1 MDTNRQ
7 CMALKASAGSGKT
20 FALSV
25 RFLALLFKGANPS
38 EILTLTFT
46 KKATAEMKERILDY
60 LKILQKENL
69 ESKEKSHKENIL
81 KELEEKY
88 HLDPSLVQ
96 NSAQKIYQRFLN
108 AEIRISTIDAFFQS
122 ILRKFC
128 WFVGLS
134 ANFEVNEDTEAHQ
147 QQLDERFLSALN
159 SEQLEELSVFIT
171 QCLSHNSYTSNSILK
186 LLRSLRNK
194 LYLFDPN
201 KREPAFD
208 EEGFLEKPR
217 NLNKQ
222 IQSTE
227 IASDSAKKAI
237 KCDDFR
243 GFLNSSLT
251 WLKKKSEY
259 NFFKKLKNEIPTL
272 ESECEAIENDLKSYY
287 EARETALFKKFPKFI
302 QLYDKAISKI
312 QALDFDAIKD
322 KVHALLSGYEEVP
335 AEFFY
340 FRLDSKI
347 AHILIDE
354 FQDTSLNDYKILAPF
369 IDEIKAGIGQAKWHR
384 SVFFVG
390 DVKQSI
396 YAFRGGFSSLFESV
410 SKDFYH
416 DNLEF
421 NHRSSP
427 LIIHY
432 VNTIFK
438 KAYQNSSTTYLEQK
452 YPETSRNKH
461 ATDGYVKVSLVA
473 NERELLLEQISQE
486 AKNLLEHGKELLLE
500 QILQE
505 AKNLLEHGIEPKD
518 ITILCATNKDALE
531 IKNYLQENL
540 SEIRPSTE
548 SSAQLSQ
555 FVESKII
562 KNALE
567 YALAEEEYKP
577 FYKHSVLKLA
587 GYLHDDAIALFGFNP
602 KKESVAGF
610 VWKVMELFE
619 LYTECAQICLELALG
634 CEDADEFLEKLEAKK
649 IASFNSK
656 GAQIMTIHKS
666 KGMQFPYVIV
676 CERLGKPN
684 NESDKFLEEYNGTEL
699 VCLYYRMKNRE
710 VVDKDYARALEKEK
724 AAKDH
729 EEINAYY
736 VAFTRAE
743 LGLVVVA
750 KDKDQKKDKKKDKE
764 ESKNKGMHE
773 KLDLKPLE
781 EGEIAPVIASKKEPS
796 NASVLIKPHAYG
808 EQVQEIEEEPDSDY
822 EKNNDQEAINF
833 GIALHKGLEYQYAY
847 RIPKKSVLEYLNYH
861 YGFYGLDHQALEESL
876 ELFENDAEIQ
886 ALFKNL
892 ALKGE
897 VAFLSRGVV
906 SRIDVLLWDKGQNL
920 YVLDYK
926 SSQNYQQSHK
936 AQVSHYA
943 EFLQTQ
949 APHFKIQAGIIYAHK
964 RLLEKLWV

>member
-1 MDTNRQ
+1 MDTKRQ

-69 ESKEKSHKENIL
+69 EDEKEKEKSQNIL

-88 HLDPSLVQ
+88 RLDPSLVQ
-96 NSAQKIYQRFLN
+96 NRAQEIYQRFLN

-134 ANFEVNEDTEAHQ
+134 ANFEVNEDTKAHQ
-147 QQLDERFLSALN
+147 QQLNASFLSALN
-159 SEQLEELSVFIT
+159 NEQLEELSVFIA
-171 QCLSHNSYTSNSILK
+171 QCLSYDSYTSDSILER
-186 LLRSLRNK
+186 LRFLKNK

-201 KREPAFD
+201 KKDPVFN
-208 EEGFLEKPR
+208 EEGFLEKLR
-217 NLNKQ
+217 SLNQQ
-222 IQSTE
+222 IQNVET
-227 IASDSAKKAI
+227 ASNEAKKAI

-251 WLKKKSEY
+251 WLEKKSEY
-259 NFFKKLKNEIPTL
+259 RYFKKFKDEIPTL
-272 ESECEAIENDLKSYY
+272 ESECEEIENDLKCYY
-287 EARETALFKKFPKFI
+287 EARESVLFKKFPKFI
-302 QLYDKAISKI
+302 QLYDKATSKI

-322 KVHALLSGYEEVP
+322 KVHALLNGYEEMP

-396 YAFRGGFSSLFESV
+396 YGFRGSFSSLFESV
-410 SKDFYH
+410 SKGFYH
-416 DNLEF
+416 DNLPF

-427 LIIHY
+427 LIINY

-438 KAYQNSSTTYLEQK
+438 KAYQNSPTAYLEQK
-452 YPETSRNKH
+452 YPKASSNKH
-461 ATDGYVKVSLVA
+461 ARDGYVKVSLVA
-473 NERELLLEQISQE
+473 DERELLL
-486 AKNLLEHGKELLLE
+486 K

-505 AKNLLEHGIEPKD
+505 AKNLLEHRIDPKD
-518 ITILCATNKDALE
+518 ITLLCATNDDALE
-531 IKNYLQENL
+531 IKNYLQKNL
-540 SEIRPSTE
+540 SAIRPSTE
-548 SSAQLSQ
+548 SSTKLSQ

-567 YALAEEEYKP
+567 YTLAEEPYKP

-587 GYLHDDAIALFGFNP
+587 GYLHDDAIALTGFNP

-619 LYTECAQICLELALG
+619 LYTECAQICLELAVG
-634 CEDADEFLEKLEAKK
+634 CEDANEFLEKLEAKE
-649 IASFNSK
+649 IASFK
-656 GAQIMTIHKS
+656 AEGAQIMTIHKS

-676 CERLGKPN
+676 CERLGKPKLN
-684 NESDKFLEEYNGTEL
+684 NSNQFLEEYSGTEL
-699 VCLYYRMKNRE
+699 THLYYRMKNRE
-710 VVDKDYARALEKEK
+710 VVDKDYARALDKEE

-729 EEINAYY
+729 EEINVYY

-743 LGLVVVA
+743 LGLIVVA
-750 KDKDQKKDKKKDKE
+750 KDK
-764 ESKNKGMHE
+764 KGMHE
-773 KLDLKPLE
+773 KLDLAPLE
-781 EGEIAPVIASKKEPS
+781 EGEIVPVISSQKEPS
-796 NASVLIKPHAYG
+796 SASVVIKPHAYG
-808 EQVQEIEEEPDSDY
+808 EQVQEIEEEPSDY
-822 EKNNDQEAINF
+822 EKNNDQEAIHF

-861 YGFYGLDHQALEESL
+861 HGFYGLDYQALEESL
-876 ELFENDAEIQ
+876 ELFENDAKIQ

-892 ALKGE
+892 ALRGE
-897 VAFLSRGVV
+897 VAFLFEGVV

-943 EFLQTQ
+943 AFLQTQ

>member
-1 MDTNRQ
+1 MDTKRQ

-69 ESKEKSHKENIL
+69 ENEKEKEKSQNIL

-88 HLDPSLVQ
+88 RLNPSFVQ
-96 NSAQKIYQRFLN
+96 NRAQEIYQRFLN

-134 ANFEVNEDTEAHQ
+134 ANFEVNEDTKAHQ
-147 QQLDERFLSALN
+147 QQLNASFLSALN
-159 SEQLEELSVFIT
+159 NEQLEELSVFIT
-171 QCLSHNSYTSNSILK
+171 QCLSYDSYTSDSILER
-186 LLRSLRNK
+186 LRFLKNK

-201 KREPAFD
+201 KKEPVFD
-208 EEGFLEKPR
+208 EEGFLEKLR
-217 NLNKQ
+217 SLNKQ
-222 IQSTE
+222 IQSVET
-227 IASDSAKKAI
+227 ASDAAKTAI

-251 WLKKKSEY
+251 WLEKKSEY
-259 NFFKKLKNEIPTL
+259 RYFKKFKDEIPTL
-272 ESECEAIENDLKSYY
+272 ESECEEIENDLKRYY
-287 EARETALFKKFPKFI
+287 EARESALFKKFPKFI
-302 QLYDKAISKI
+302 QLYDKATSKI

-322 KVHALLSGYEEVP
+322 KVQALLNGYEEMP

-369 IDEIKAGIGQAKWHR
+369 IDEIKAGIGQAKWRR

-396 YAFRGGFSSLFESV
+396 YGFRGSFSSLFESV

-416 DNLEF
+416 DNLPF

-427 LIIHY
+427 LIINY

-438 KAYQNSSTTYLEQK
+438 KAYQNSPTAYLEQK
-452 YPETSRNKH
+452 YPKASSNNH
-461 ATDGYVKVSLVA
+461 ARDGYVKVSLVA
-473 NERELLLEQISQE
+473 DER
-486 AKNLLEHGKELLLE
+486 ELLLE

-505 AKNLLEHGIEPKD
+505 AKNLLEHRIEPKD
-518 ITILCATNKDALE
+518 ITILCTRNEDALE
-531 IKNYLQENL
+531 IKKYLQKNL
-540 SEIRPSTE
+540 SAINPSTE
-548 SSAQLSQ
+548 SSAKLSQ

-567 YALAEEEYKP
+567 YALAEEPYKP
-577 FYKHSVLKLA
+577 FYKHSVLKLT
-587 GYLHDDAIALFGFNP
+587 GYLHDDAIALAGFNP

-619 LYTECAQICLELALG
+619 LYTECAQICLELAVG
-634 CEDADEFLEKLEAKK
+634 CEDANEFLEKLEAKE
-649 IASFNSK
+649 IASFK
-656 GAQIMTIHKS
+656 AEGAQIMTIHKS

-676 CERLGKPN
+676 CERLGKPKTN
-684 NESDKFLEEYNGTEL
+684 NSNQFLEEYSGIEL
-699 VCLYYRMKNRE
+699 IRLYYRMKNRE
-710 VVDKDYARALEKEK
+710 MVDKDYARALDKEE

-729 EEINAYY
+729 EETNVYY

-743 LGLVVVA
+743 LGLIVVA
-750 KDKDQKKDKKKDKE
+750 KDK
-764 ESKNKGMHE
+764 KGMRE
-773 KLDLKPLE
+773 KLDLAPLE
-781 EGEIAPVIASKKEPS
+781 EGEIAPVISSQKEPLIK
-796 NASVLIKPHAYG
+796 SVVIKPHAYG
-808 EQVQEIEEEPDSDY
+808 EQVQEIEEEPSDY

-847 RIPKKSVLEYLNYH
+847 NIPKKSVLEYLNYH
-861 YGFYGLDHQALEESL
+861 HGFYGLDYQALEESL
-876 ELFENDAEIQ
+876 ELFENDAKIQ

-892 ALKGE
+892 ALRGE
-897 VAFLSRGVV
+897 VAFLFEGVV

-936 AQVSHYA
+936 VQVSHYA
-943 EFLQTQ
+943 AFLQTQ

>member
-1 MDTNRQ
+1 MDTKRQ

-69 ESKEKSHKENIL
+69 EDEKEKEKSQNIL

-88 HLDPSLVQ
+88 RLNPSFVQ
-96 NSAQKIYQRFLN
+96 NRAQEIYQRFLN

-128 WFVGLS
+128 WFVGLNT
-134 ANFEVNEDTEAHQ
+134 NFEVNEDTKAHQ
-147 QQLDERFLSALN
+147 QQLNESFLSALN
-159 SEQLEELSVFIT
+159 NKQLEELSVFIT
-171 QCLSHNSYTSNSILK
+171 QCLSHDNYTSDSILER
-186 LLRSLRNK
+186 LRFLKNK

-201 KREPAFD
+201 KKELAFD
-208 EEGFLEKPR
+208 EEGFLEKLR
-217 NLNKQ
+217 SLNKQ
-222 IQSTE
+222 IQSVET
-227 IASDSAKKAI
+227 ASDTAKKAI

-251 WLKKKSEY
+251 WLKKKGEY
-259 NFFKKLKNEIPTL
+259 RDFKKIKDEIPTL
-272 ESECEAIENDLKSYY
+272 ESECEEIENDLKRYY
-287 EARETALFKKFPKFI
+287 EARESALFKKFPKFI
-302 QLYDKAISKI
+302 QLYDKATSKI

-322 KVHALLSGYEEVP
+322 KVHALLNGYEEMP

-396 YAFRGGFSSLFESV
+396 YGFRGSFSSLFESV

-416 DNLEF
+416 DNLQF

-427 LIIHY
+427 LIINY

-438 KAYQNSSTTYLEQK
+438 KAYQNFPTAYLEQK
-452 YPETSRNKH
+452 YPKASSNNH
-461 ATDGYVKVSLVA
+461 ARDGYVKVSLVA
-473 NERELLLEQISQE
+473 DER
-486 AKNLLEHGKELLLE
+486 ELLLE

-505 AKNLLEHGIEPKD
+505 AKSLLEHRIEPKD
-518 ITILCATNKDALE
+518 ITILCTRNEDALE

-540 SEIRPSTE
+540 SAIRPSTE
-548 SSAQLSQ
+548 SSAKLSQ

-567 YALAEEEYKP
+567 YALAEEPYKP

-587 GYLHDDAIALFGFNP
+587 GYLHDDAIALVGFNP

-619 LYTECAQICLELALG
+619 LYTECAQICLELAVG
-634 CEDADEFLEKLEAKK
+634 CEDANEFLKKLEAKE
-649 IASFNSK
+649 IASFK
-656 GAQIMTIHKS
+656 AEGAQIMTIHKS

-676 CERLGKPN
+676 CERLGKPKTN
-684 NESDKFLEEYNGTEL
+684 NSNQFLEEYNGTEL
-699 VCLYYRMKNRE
+699 MRLYYRMKNRE
-710 VVDKDYARALEKEK
+710 VVDKDYARALDKEE

-729 EEINAYY
+729 EETNVYY

-743 LGLVVVA
+743 LGLIVVA
-750 KDKDQKKDKKKDKE
+750 KDKDQKKDKK
-764 ESKNKGMHE
+764 ESKNKGMRE
-773 KLDLKPLE
+773 KLDLAPLE
-781 EGEIAPVIASKKEPS
+781 EGEIAPVISSQKEPS
-796 NASVLIKPHAYG
+796 SASVLIKPHAYG
-808 EQVQEIEEEPDSDY
+808 EQVQEIEEEPSDY
-822 EKNNDQEAINF
+822 EKNNDQEAIHF

-861 YGFYGLDHQALEESL
+861 HGFYGLDYQALEESL
-876 ELFENDAEIQ
+876 ELFENDAKIQ

-892 ALKGE
+892 ALRGE
-897 VAFLSRGVV
+897 VAFLFEGVV
-906 SRIDVLLWDKGQNL
+906 SRIDVLLWDRGQNL

-943 EFLQTQ
+943 AFLQTQ

>member
-1 MDTNRQ
+1 MDTKRQ

-69 ESKEKSHKENIL
+69 ESGKEKSQNIL

-88 HLDPSLVQ
+88 HLDPSLVR

-108 AEIRISTIDAFFQS
+108 AEVRISTIDAFFQS

-147 QQLDERFLSALN
+147 RQLNESFLSALN
-159 SEQLEELSVFIT
+159 SEQLEELSAFIV
-171 QCLSHNSYTSNSILK
+171 QCLSYESYTSDSILER
-186 LLRSLRNK
+186 LRFLKNK

-201 KREPAFD
+201 KKEPVFD
-208 EEGFLEKPR
+208 EEGFLEKLR
-217 NLNKQ
+217 SLNNQ
-222 IQSTE
+222 IQSIET
-227 IASDSAKKAI
+227 ASDRTKTAI
-237 KCDDFR
+237 KCDSFR

-251 WLKKKSEY
+251 WLEKKSEY
-259 NFFKKLKNEIPTL
+259 QSFKKLKNEIPTL
-272 ESECEAIENDLKSYY
+272 ESECEEIENDLKRYY
-287 EARETALFKKFPKFI
+287 EAKETAIFKKFPKFI
-302 QLYDKAISKI
+302 QLYDNATSKI

-322 KVHALLSGYEEVP
+322 KVHVLLNGYEEMP

-396 YAFRGGFSSLFESV
+396 YAFRGSFSSLFESV

-421 NHRSSP
+421 NHRSAP
-427 LIIHY
+427 LIINY

-438 KAYQNSSTTYLEQK
+438 KAYQNSPTAYLEQK
-452 YPETSRNKH
+452 YPKASNNKH
-461 ATDGYVKVSLVA
+461 VTEGYVKVSLVA
-473 NERELLLEQISQE
+473 DE
-486 AKNLLEHGKELLLE
+486 KELLLN
-500 QILQE
+500 QVLQE
-505 AKNLLEHGIEPKD
+505 AKNLLDHHIDPKD

-531 IKNYLQENL
+531 IKNYLQEYL
-540 SEIRPSTE
+540 SAICPSTE
-548 SSAQLSQ
+548 SSARLSQ
-555 FVESKII
+555 LVESKII

-567 YALAEEEYKP
+567 YALAEEPYKP

-587 GYLHDDAIALFGFNP
+587 GYLHDDAIALPGFNP
-602 KKESVAGF
+602 KKESVASF
-610 VWKVMELFE
+610 VWKIMEQFK
-619 LYTECAQICLELALG
+619 LYGEPAQSCLELAVG
-634 CEDADEFLEKLEAKK
+634 CEDANDFLEKLEAKE
-649 IASFNSK
+649 IASFNPK

-684 NESDKFLEEYNGTEL
+684 SSHANQFLEEYNGAEL
-699 VCLYYRMKNRE
+699 VHLYYRMKNRE
-710 VVDKDYARALEKEK
+710 VVDKDYARALDKEE

-729 EEINAYY
+729 EEINVYY

-743 LGLVVVA
+743 LGLIVVA
-750 KDKDQKKDKKKDKE
+750 KDKKESKK
-764 ESKNKGMHE
+764 ESKNKTMRE
-773 KLDLKPLE
+773 QLDLTPLE
-781 EGEIAPVIASKKEPS
+781 EGEITPVIPPQKEPLITS
-796 NASVLIKPHAYG
+796 TLIKPHAYG

-847 RIPKKSVLEYLNYH
+847 RIPKQSVLEYLNYH
-861 YGFYGLDHQALEESL
+861 HGFYGLDYQALEESL

-886 ALFKNL
+886 TLFKNH
-892 ALKGE
+892 ALRGE
-897 VAFLSRGVV
+897 AAFLFEGVV
-906 SRIDVLLWDKGQNL
+906 SRIDVLLWDRGQNL

-943 EFLQTQ
+943 EFLKTQ

>member
-1 MDTNRQ
+1 MDTKRQ

-60 LKILQKENL
+60 LKILQQENL
-69 ESKEKSHKENIL
+69 ENEKEKSQNIL

-88 HLDPSLVQ
+88 HLDPDLVR

-134 ANFEVNEDTEAHQ
+134 ANFEVNEDTKLHQ
-147 QQLDERFLSALN
+147 QQLNEGFLSALN
-159 SEQLEELSVFIT
+159 GEQLEELSVFIA
-171 QCLSHNSYTSNSILK
+171 QCLSYDSYTSDSILER
-186 LLRSLRNK
+186 LRFLKNK

-201 KREPAFD
+201 KKEPAFD
-208 EEGFLEKPR
+208 EEGFLEKLR
-217 NLNKQ
+217 SLNQQ
-222 IQSTE
+222 IQSIET
-227 IASDSAKKAI
+227 ASNDAKKAI

-259 NFFKKLKNEIPTL
+259 RYFKKLKNEIPTL
-272 ESECEAIENDLKSYY
+272 ESECEEIENDLKRYY
-287 EARETALFKKFPKFI
+287 EAKEIALFKKFPKFI
-302 QLYDKAISKI
+302 QLYDKATSKI
-312 QALDFDAIKD
+312 QTLDFDAIKD
-322 KVHALLSGYEEVP
+322 KVHALLKGYEEVP

-340 FRLDSKI
+340 FRLDSRI

-396 YAFRGGFSSLFESV
+396 YAFRGSFSSLFESV
-410 SKDFYH
+410 AKDFYH
-416 DNLEF
+416 DNLQF
-421 NHRSSP
+421 NHRSAP
-427 LIIHY
+427 LIINY

-438 KAYQNSSTTYLEQK
+438 KAYQNSPTAYLEQK
-452 YPETSRNKH
+452 YPKTSQNKH
-461 ATDGYVKVSLVA
+461 VTDGYVKVSLVA
-473 NERELLLEQISQE
+473 DER
-486 AKNLLEHGKELLLE
+486 ELLLE

-505 AKNLLEHGIEPKD
+505 AKNLLDHRIEPKD
-518 ITILCATNKDALE
+518 ITILCATNDDALE
-531 IKNYLQENL
+531 IKNYLQQNL
-540 SEIRPSTE
+540 SAIRPSTE
-548 SSAQLSQ
+548 SSAKLSQ

-562 KNALE
+562 KNALR
-567 YALAEEEYKP
+567 YALAEEPYKP

-587 GYLHDDAIALFGFNP
+587 GYLHDDAIALPGFNP

-619 LYTECAQICLELALG
+619 LYGERAQICLELAVG
-634 CEDADEFLEKLEAKK
+634 CEDADGFLEKLEAKK
-649 IASFNSK
+649 IASFNAK
-656 GAQIMTIHKS
+656 GAQIMTIHAS

-676 CERLGKPN
+676 CERLGKPRSN
-684 NESDKFLEEYNGTEL
+684 NSNQFLEEYNGTEL
-699 VCLYYRMKNRE
+699 LRLYYRMKNRE
-710 VVDKDYARALEKEK
+710 VVDKDYARALDKEK
-724 AAKDH
+724 AAKEN
-729 EEINAYY
+729 EETNVYY

-750 KDKDQKKDKKKDKE
+750 KDKK
-764 ESKNKGMHE
+764 ESKKESENKGMRE
-773 KLDLKPLE
+773 KLDLAPLE
-781 EGEIAPVIASKKEPS
+781 EGTIAPVISPQKEPLI
-796 NASVLIKPHAYG
+796 ASAVIKPHAYG

-847 RIPKKSVLEYLNYH
+847 NIPKKSVLEYLNYH
-861 YGFYGLDHQALEESL
+861 HGFYGLDYQALEESL

-897 VAFLSRGVV
+897 AAFLFEGVV

-943 EFLQTQ
+943 AFLQTQ

>member
-1 MDTNRQ
+1 MDTKRQ

-69 ESKEKSHKENIL
+69 EDEKEKEKSQNIL

-88 HLDPSLVQ
+88 RLNPSLVQ
-96 NSAQKIYQRFLN
+96 NRAQEIYQRFLN

-134 ANFEVNEDTEAHQ
+134 ANFEVNEDTKARQ
-147 QQLDERFLSALN
+147 QQLNASFLSALDN
-159 SEQLEELSVFIT
+159 KQLEELSVFIA
-171 QCLSHNSYTSNSILK
+171 QCLSYDSYTSDSILER
-186 LLRSLRNK
+186 LRFLKNK

-201 KREPAFD
+201 KKDLVFD
-208 EEGFLEKPR
+208 EERFLEKIR
-217 NLNKQ
+217 SLNQQ
-222 IQSTE
+222 IQNIET
-227 IASDSAKKAI
+227 ASNEAKKAI

-251 WLKKKSEY
+251 WLEKKSEY
-259 NFFKKLKNEIPTL
+259 RYFKKFKDEIPTL
-272 ESECEAIENDLKSYY
+272 ESECEEIENDLKRYY
-287 EARETALFKKFPKFI
+287 EARESALFKKFPKFI
-302 QLYDKAISKI
+302 QLYDKATSKI

-322 KVHALLSGYEEVP
+322 KVHALLNGYEEMP

-340 FRLDSKI
+340 FRLDSRI

-396 YAFRGGFSSLFESV
+396 YGFRGSFSSLFESV

-416 DNLEF
+416 DNLQF

-427 LIIHY
+427 LIINY

-438 KAYQNSSTTYLEQK
+438 KAYQNSPTAYLEQK
-452 YPETSRNKH
+452 YPKTSQNKH
-461 ATDGYVKVSLVA
+461 VTDGYVKVSLVA
-473 NERELLLEQISQE
+473 DER
-486 AKNLLEHGKELLLE
+486 GLLLE

-505 AKNLLEHGIEPKD
+505 AKNLLEHRIEPKD
-518 ITILCATNKDALE
+518 ITILCATNDDALE

-540 SEIRPSTE
+540 SAIRPSTE
-548 SSAQLSQ
+548 SSAKLSQ

-567 YALAEEEYKP
+567 YALAEEPYKP

-587 GYLHDDAIALFGFNP
+587 GYLHDDAIALAGFNP

-619 LYTECAQICLELALG
+619 LYGEPAQSCLELAVG
-634 CEDADEFLEKLEAKK
+634 CEDANDFLEKLEAKS
-649 IASFNSK
+649 IASSHSK

-684 NESDKFLEEYNGTEL
+684 SSHSNQLLEEYNGAEL
-699 VCLYYRMKNRE
+699 TRLYYRMKNRE
-710 VVDKDYARALEKEK
+710 VVDKDYARALDKEE
-724 AAKDH
+724 AAKNH
-729 EEINAYY
+729 EETNVYY

-743 LGLVVVA
+743 LGLIVVA
-750 KDKDQKKDKKKDKE
+750 KDK
-764 ESKNKGMHE
+764 KGMHE
-773 KLDLKPLE
+773 KLDLVPLE
-781 EGEIAPVIASKKEPS
+781 EGEIVPVISSQKEPLIK
-796 NASVLIKPHAYG
+796 SVVIKPHAYG
-808 EQVQEIEEEPDSDY
+808 EQVQEIEEEPSDY

-847 RIPKKSVLEYLNYH
+847 NIPKKSVLEYLNYH
-861 YGFYGLDHQALEESL
+861 HGFYGLDYQALEESL
-876 ELFENDAEIQ
+876 ELFENDAKIQ

-897 VAFLSRGVV
+897 VAFLFEGVV

-943 EFLQTQ
+943 AFLQTQ
-949 APHFKIQAGIIYAHK
+949 APHFKIQVGIIYAHK

>member
-1 MDTNRQ
+1 MDTKRQ

-60 LKILQKENL
+60 LKILQKESL
-69 ESKEKSHKENIL
+69 ESEKEKSQNIL

-88 HLDPSLVQ
+88 HLDPSLVR

-108 AEIRISTIDAFFQS
+108 AEVRISTIDAFFQS

-134 ANFEVNEDTEAHQ
+134 TNFEVNEDTEAHQ
-147 QQLDERFLSALN
+147 RQLNESFLSALN
-159 SEQLEELSVFIT
+159 SEQLEELSAFIV
-171 QCLSHNSYTSNSILK
+171 QCLSYESYTSDSILK
-186 LLRSLRNK
+186 RLRFLKNK

-201 KREPAFD
+201 KQEPAFD
-208 EEGFLEKPR
+208 EEGFLEKLR
-217 NLNKQ
+217 SLNNQ
-222 IQSTE
+222 IQSIET
-227 IASDSAKKAI
+227 ASDRAKEAI
-237 KCDDFR
+237 KCDSFR

-259 NFFKKLKNEIPTL
+259 QSFKKLKNEIPTL
-272 ESECEAIENDLKSYY
+272 ESECEEIENDLKRYY
-287 EARETALFKKFPKFI
+287 EAKETAIFKKFPKFI
-302 QLYDKAISKI
+302 QLYDKATSKI

-322 KVHALLSGYEEVP
+322 KVHVLLNGYEEMP

-369 IDEIKAGIGQAKWHR
+369 IDEIKAGIGQAKWYR

-396 YAFRGGFSSLFESV
+396 YAFRGSFSSLFESV

-421 NHRSSP
+421 NHRSAP
-427 LIIHY
+427 LIINY

-438 KAYQNSSTTYLEQK
+438 KAYQNFPTAYLEQK
-452 YPETSRNKH
+452 YPKTSQNKH
-461 ATDGYVKVSLVA
+461 ATEGYVKVSLVA
-473 NERELLLEQISQE
+473 DE
-486 AKNLLEHGKELLLE
+486 KELLLE

-505 AKNLLEHGIEPKD
+505 AQNLLDHHIDPKD

-531 IKNYLQENL
+531 IKNYLQEYL
-540 SEIRPSTE
+540 SAICPSTE
-548 SSAQLSQ
+548 SSARLSQ
-555 FVESKII
+555 LVESKII

-567 YALAEEEYKP
+567 YALAEEPYKP

-587 GYLHDDAIALFGFNP
+587 GYLHDDVIALPGFNP
-602 KKESVAGF
+602 KKESVASF

-619 LYTECAQICLELALG
+619 LYGEPAQSCLELAIG
-634 CEDADEFLEKLEAKK
+634 CEDANDFLEKLEAKE
-649 IASFNSK
+649 IASFNPK
-656 GAQIMTIHKS
+656 GTQIMTIHGS

-684 NESDKFLEEYNGTEL
+684 SSHANQLLEEYNGAEL
-699 VCLYYRMKNRE
+699 ARLYYRMKNRE
-710 VVDKDYARALEKEK
+710 VVDKDYARALDKEE

-729 EEINAYY
+729 EEINVYY

-743 LGLVVVA
+743 LGLIVVA
-750 KDKDQKKDKKKDKE
+750 KDKKESKK
-764 ESKNKGMHE
+764 ESKNKTMCE
-773 KLDLKPLE
+773 QLDLAPLE
-781 EGEIAPVIASKKEPS
+781 EGEIMPVVSPQKEPLMT
-796 NASVLIKPHAYG
+796 SVVIKPHAYG

-847 RIPKKSVLEYLNYH
+847 NIPKQSVLEYLNYH
-861 YGFYGLDHQALEESL
+861 HGFYGLDHQALEESL

-886 ALFKNL
+886 ALFKNYTL
-892 ALKGE
+892 RGE
-897 VAFLSRGVV
+897 AAFLFQGVV
-906 SRIDVLLWDKGQNL
+906 SRIDVLLWDRGQNL

-936 AQVSHYA
+936 VQVSHYA
-943 EFLQTQ
+943 EFLRTQ
-949 APHFKIQAGIIYAHK
+949 APHFKIQAGIIYTHK

>member
-1 MDTNRQ
+1 MDTKRQ

-69 ESKEKSHKENIL
+69 EDEKEKEKSQNIL

-88 HLDPSLVQ
+88 RLDPSFVQ

-134 ANFEVNEDTEAHQ
+134 ANFEVNEDTKAHQ
-147 QQLDERFLSALN
+147 QQLNESFLSALN
-159 SEQLEELSVFIT
+159 NKQLEELSVFIA
-171 QCLSHNSYTSNSILK
+171 QCLSYDSYTSDSILER
-186 LLRSLRNK
+186 LRFLKNK

-201 KREPAFD
+201 KKEPAFD
-208 EEGFLEKPR
+208 EKDFLEKLR
-217 NLNKQ
+217 SLNKQ
-222 IQSTE
+222 IQSVET
-227 IASDSAKKAI
+227 ASDKAKTAI

-251 WLKKKSEY
+251 WLEKKSEY
-259 NFFKKLKNEIPTL
+259 RFFKKIKDEIPTL
-272 ESECEAIENDLKSYY
+272 ESECEEIENDLKRYY
-287 EARETALFKKFPKFI
+287 EARENALFKKFPKFI
-302 QLYDKAISKI
+302 HLYDKAISKI

-322 KVHALLSGYEEVP
+322 KVHALLNGYEEMP

-340 FRLDSKI
+340 FRLDSRI

-396 YAFRGGFSSLFESV
+396 YGFRGSFSSLFESV

-416 DNLEF
+416 DNLQF

-427 LIIHY
+427 LIINY

-438 KAYQNSSTTYLEQK
+438 KAYQNSPTAYLEQK
-452 YPETSRNKH
+452 YPKASSNKH
-461 ATDGYVKVSLVA
+461 AKDGYVKVSLVA
-473 NERELLLEQISQE
+473 DERELLL
-486 AKNLLEHGKELLLE
+486 K

-505 AKNLLEHGIEPKD
+505 AKNLLEHRIEPKD
-518 ITILCATNKDALE
+518 ITLLCATNDDALE
-531 IKNYLQENL
+531 IKNYLQKNL
-540 SEIRPSTE
+540 SAIRPTTE
-548 SSAQLSQ
+548 SSAKLSQ

-567 YALAEEEYKP
+567 YALAEEPYKP

-587 GYLHDDAIALFGFNP
+587 GYLHDDAIALAGFNP

-619 LYTECAQICLELALG
+619 FYTECAQICLELAVG
-634 CEDADEFLEKLEAKK
+634 CEDANEFLEKLEAKE
-649 IASFNSK
+649 IASFK
-656 GAQIMTIHKS
+656 AEGAQIMTIHKS

-676 CERLGKPN
+676 CERLGKPKTN
-684 NESDKFLEEYNGTEL
+684 NSNQFLEEYSGTEL
-699 VCLYYRMKNRE
+699 TRLYYRMKNRE
-710 VVDKDYARALEKEK
+710 VVDKDYARVLDKEE

-729 EEINAYY
+729 EETNVYY

-743 LGLVVVA
+743 LGLIVVA
-750 KDKDQKKDKKKDKE
+750 KDKDQKKDKK
-764 ESKNKGMHE
+764 ESKNKGMRE
-773 KLDLKPLE
+773 KLDLAPLE
-781 EGEIAPVIASKKEPS
+781 EGTIAPVISSQKEPS
-796 NASVLIKPHAYG
+796 SASVVIKPHAYG
-808 EQVQEIEEEPDSDY
+808 EQVQEIEEESSDY

-847 RIPKKSVLEYLNYH
+847 RIPKKSILEYLDYH
-861 YGFYGLDHQALEESL
+861 HGFYGLDHQALEESL
-876 ELFENDAEIQ
+876 ELFENDAKIQ

-892 ALKGE
+892 ALRGE
-897 VAFLSRGVV
+897 VAFLFEGVV

-943 EFLQTQ
+943 AFLQTQ

>member
-1 MDTNRQ
+1 MDTKRQ

-69 ESKEKSHKENIL
+69 EDEKEKEKSQNIL

-88 HLDPSLVQ
+88 RLNPSLVQ

-134 ANFEVNEDTEAHQ
+134 ANFEVNEDTKAHQ
-147 QQLDERFLSALN
+147 QQLNEIFLSALN
-159 SEQLEELSVFIT
+159 NKQLEELSVFIT
-171 QCLSHNSYTSNSILK
+171 QCLSHDSYTSDSILER
-186 LLRSLRNK
+186 LRFLKNK

-201 KREPAFD
+201 KKEPAFD
-208 EEGFLEKPR
+208 EEGFLEKLR
-217 NLNKQ
+217 SLNQQ
-222 IQSTE
+222 IQSVET
-227 IASDSAKKAI
+227 ASNEAKKAI

-251 WLKKKSEY
+251 WLEKKSEY
-259 NFFKKLKNEIPTL
+259 RYFKKFKDEIPTL
-272 ESECEAIENDLKSYY
+272 ESECEEIENDLKRYY
-287 EARETALFKKFPKFI
+287 EARESALFKKFPKFI
-302 QLYDKAISKI
+302 QLYDKATSKI

-322 KVHALLSGYEEVP
+322 KVHALLNGYEEMP

-396 YAFRGGFSSLFESV
+396 YGFRGSFSSLFESV

-416 DNLEF
+416 DNLPF

-427 LIIHY
+427 LIINY

-438 KAYQNSSTTYLEQK
+438 KAYQNSPTAYWEQK
-452 YPETSRNKH
+452 YPKASSNNH
-461 ATDGYVKVSLVA
+461 ARDGYVKVSLVA
-473 NERELLLEQISQE
+473 DER
-486 AKNLLEHGKELLLE
+486 ELLLE

-505 AKNLLEHGIEPKD
+505 AKNLLEHRIDPKD
-518 ITILCATNKDALE
+518 ITLLCATNDDALE
-531 IKNYLQENL
+531 IKNYLQKNL
-540 SEIRPSTE
+540 SAIRPSTE
-548 SSAQLSQ
+548 SSTKLSQ

-567 YALAEEEYKP
+567 YALAEEPYKP

-587 GYLHDDAIALFGFNP
+587 GYLHDDAIALAGFNP

-619 LYTECAQICLELALG
+619 LYTECVQICLELAVG
-634 CEDADEFLEKLEAKK
+634 CEDANEFLEKLEAKE
-649 IASFNSK
+649 IASFK
-656 GAQIMTIHKS
+656 AEGAQIMTIHKS

-676 CERLGKPN
+676 CERLGKPKSN
-684 NESDKFLEEYNGTEL
+684 NSNQFLEEYSGTEL
-699 VCLYYRMKNRE
+699 LRLYYRMKNRE
-710 VVDKDYARALEKEK
+710 VVDKDYARALDKEE

-729 EEINAYY
+729 EETNVYY

-750 KDKDQKKDKKKDKE
+750 KDK
-764 ESKNKGMHE
+764 KGMHE
-773 KLDLKPLE
+773 KLDLAPLE
-781 EGEIAPVIASKKEPS
+781 EGEIVPVISSQKEPS
-796 NASVLIKPHAYG
+796 SASVVIKPHAYG
-808 EQVQEIEEEPDSDY
+808 EQVQEIEEEPSDY

-833 GIALHKGLEYQYAY
+833 GIALHKGLEYQYGY
-847 RIPKKSVLEYLNYH
+847 NIPKKSVLEYLNYH
-861 YGFYGLDHQALEESL
+861 HGFYGLDYQALEESL
-876 ELFENDAEIQ
+876 ELFENDAKIQ

-892 ALKGE
+892 ALRGE
-897 VAFLSRGVV
+897 VAFLFQGVV

-943 EFLQTQ
+943 AFLQTQ

>member
-1 MDTNRQ
+1 MDTKRQ

-69 ESKEKSHKENIL
+69 ENENENEKSQNIL

-88 HLDPSLVQ
+88 RLNPSLVR
-96 NSAQKIYQRFLN
+96 NSAPKIYQRFLN

-134 ANFEVNEDTEAHQ
+134 ANFEVNEDTKAHQ
-147 QQLDERFLSALN
+147 QQLNESFLSALN
-159 SEQLEELSVFIT
+159 GEQLEELSVFIA
-171 QCLSHNSYTSNSILK
+171 QCLSYDSYTSDSILER
-186 LLRSLRNK
+186 LRFLKNK

-201 KREPAFD
+201 KKEPAFD
-208 EEGFLEKPR
+208 EEGFLEKLR
-217 NLNKQ
+217 SLNQQ
-222 IQSTE
+222 IQSVET
-227 IASDSAKKAI
+227 ASKEAKKAI

-251 WLKKKSEY
+251 WLEKKSEY
-259 NFFKKLKNEIPTL
+259 RDFKKLKNEIPTL
-272 ESECEAIENDLKSYY
+272 ESECEEIENDLKRYY
-287 EARETALFKKFPKFI
+287 EAKEIALFKKFPKFI
-302 QLYDKAISKI
+302 QLYDKATSKI

-322 KVHALLSGYEEVP
+322 KVHALLKGYEEVP

-369 IDEIKAGIGQAKWHR
+369 IDEIKAGIGQAKWQR
-384 SVFFVG
+384 SMFFVG

-396 YAFRGGFSSLFESV
+396 YAFRGSFSSLFESV
-410 SKDFYH
+410 AKDFYH
-416 DNLEF
+416 DNLQF

-427 LIIHY
+427 LIINY

-438 KAYQNSSTTYLEQK
+438 KAYQNSSTAYLEQK
-452 YPETSRNKH
+452 YPKTSPNKH

-473 NERELLLEQISQE
+473 DER
-486 AKNLLEHGKELLLE
+486 ELLLE

-505 AKNLLEHGIEPKD
+505 AKNLLEHRIEPKD
-518 ITILCATNKDALE
+518 ITILCATNDDALE

-540 SEIRPSTE
+540 SAIHPSTE
-548 SSAQLSQ
+548 SSANLSQ

-562 KNALE
+562 KNALK
-567 YALAEEEYKP
+567 YALAEEPYKP

-587 GYLHDDAIALFGFNP
+587 GYLHDDAIALAGFDP

-619 LYTECAQICLELALG
+619 LYGECAQICLELAVG
-634 CEDADEFLEKLEAKK
+634 CEDADGFLEKLETKK
-649 IASFNSK
+649 IASFNLK

-676 CERLGKPN
+676 CERLGKPKSN
-684 NESDKFLEEYNGTEL
+684 NSNQFLEEYNGAEL
-699 VCLYYRMKNRE
+699 LRLYYRMKNRE
-710 VVDKDYARALEKEK
+710 VVDKDYARALDKEK
-724 AAKDH
+724 AAKEN
-729 EEINAYY
+729 EETNVYY

-743 LGLVVVA
+743 LGLIVVA
-750 KDKDQKKDKKKDKE
+750 KDKGQKKDQKE
-764 ESKNKGMHE
+764 SENKGMRE
-773 KLDLKPLE
+773 KLDLAPLE
-781 EGEIAPVIASKKEPS
+781 EGTIAPVISPQKEPLI
-796 NASVLIKPHAYG
+796 ASVVIKPHAYG

-847 RIPKKSVLEYLNYH
+847 NIPKKSVLEYLNYH
-861 YGFYGLDHQALEESL
+861 HGFYGLDYQALEESL
-876 ELFENDAEIQ
+876 ELFENDTEIQ

-897 VAFLSRGVV
+897 AAFLFEGVV

-943 EFLQTQ
+943 AFLQTQ

>member
-1 MDTNRQ
+1 
-7 CMALKASAGSGKT
+7 MALKASAGSGKT

-69 ESKEKSHKENIL
+69 EDEKEKEKSQNIL

-88 HLDPSLVQ
+88 RLNPSFVQ
-96 NSAQKIYQRFLN
+96 NRAQKIYQRFLN

-134 ANFEVNEDTEAHQ
+134 ANFEVNEDTKVHQ
-147 QQLDERFLSALN
+147 QQLNASFLSALDN
-159 SEQLEELSVFIT
+159 KQLEELSVFVA
-171 QCLSHNSYTSNSILK
+171 QCLSYDSYTSDSVLEWLRFLK
-186 LLRSLRNK
+186 NK

-201 KREPAFD
+201 KKDPVFN
-208 EEGFLEKPR
+208 EEGFLEKLR
-217 NLNKQ
+217 SLNQQ
-222 IQSTE
+222 IQNIET
-227 IASDSAKKAI
+227 ASNEAKKAI

-251 WLKKKSEY
+251 WLKKKGEY
-259 NFFKKLKNEIPTL
+259 RYFKKFKDEIPTL
-272 ESECEAIENDLKSYY
+272 ESECEEIENDLKRYY
-287 EARETALFKKFPKFI
+287 EARESALFKKFPKFI
-302 QLYDKAISKI
+302 QLYDKATSKI

-322 KVHALLSGYEEVP
+322 KVHALLNGYEEMP

-396 YAFRGGFSSLFESV
+396 YGFRGSFSSLFESV

-427 LIIHY
+427 LIINY

-438 KAYQNSSTTYLEQK
+438 KAYQNSPTAYLEQK
-452 YPETSRNKH
+452 YPKASSNKH
-461 ATDGYVKVSLVA
+461 ARDGYVKVSLVA
-473 NERELLLEQISQE
+473 DERELLL
-486 AKNLLEHGKELLLE
+486 K

-505 AKNLLEHGIEPKD
+505 AKNLLEHRIDPKD
-518 ITILCATNKDALE
+518 ITLLCTTNDDALE
-531 IKNYLQENL
+531 IKNYLQKNL
-540 SEIRPSTE
+540 SAIRPSTE
-548 SSAQLSQ
+548 SSAKLSQ

-567 YALAEEEYKP
+567 YALAEEPYKP

-587 GYLHDDAIALFGFNP
+587 GYLHDDAIALAGFNP

-610 VWKVMELFE
+610 VWKVMEWFE
-619 LYTECAQICLELALG
+619 LYTECAQICLELAVG
-634 CEDADEFLEKLEAKK
+634 CEDANEFLKKLEAKE
-649 IASFNSK
+649 IASFK
-656 GAQIMTIHKS
+656 AEGAQIMTIHKS

-676 CERLGKPN
+676 CERLGKPKTN
-684 NESDKFLEEYNGTEL
+684 NSNQFLEEYSGTEL
-699 VCLYYRMKNRE
+699 LRLYYRMKNRE
-710 VVDKDYARALEKEK
+710 VVDKDYARALDKEE

-729 EEINAYY
+729 EETNVYY

-743 LGLVVVA
+743 LGLIVVA
-750 KDKDQKKDKKKDKE
+750 KDKDQKKDKK
-764 ESKNKGMHE
+764 ESKNKGMCE
-773 KLDLKPLE
+773 KLDLAPLE
-781 EGEIAPVIASKKEPS
+781 EGTIAPVISSQKELSIPS
-796 NASVLIKPHAYG
+796 VVIKPHAYG
-808 EQVQEIEEEPDSDY
+808 EQVQEIEEEPSDY
-822 EKNNDQEAINF
+822 EKNNDQEAIHF

-861 YGFYGLDHQALEESL
+861 HGFYGLDYQALEESL
-876 ELFENDAEIQ
+876 ELFENDAKIQ

-892 ALKGE
+892 ALRGE
-897 VAFLSRGVV
+897 VAFLFQGVV

-943 EFLQTQ
+943 AFLQTQ

>member
-1 MDTNRQ
+1 MDTKRQ

-69 ESKEKSHKENIL
+69 ESEKEKSQNIL

-88 HLDPSLVQ
+88 RLDPSFVR
-96 NSAQKIYQRFLN
+96 NSTPKIYQRFLN

-134 ANFEVNEDTEAHQ
+134 ANFEVNEDTKVHQ
-147 QQLDERFLSALN
+147 QQLNEGFLSALN
-159 SEQLEELSVFIT
+159 GEQLEELSVFIA
-171 QCLSHNSYTSNSILK
+171 QCLSYDNYTSDSILER
-186 LLRSLRNK
+186 LRFLKNK
-194 LYLFDPN
+194 LYLFDPD
-201 KREPAFD
+201 KKELAFD
-208 EEGFLEKPR
+208 EEGFLEKLR
-217 NLNKQ
+217 SLNQQ
-222 IQSTE
+222 IQSIET
-227 IASDSAKKAI
+227 ASDKAKTAI

-251 WLKKKSEY
+251 WLEKKSEY
-259 NFFKKLKNEIPTL
+259 LHFKKLKNEIPTL
-272 ESECEAIENDLKSYY
+272 ESECEEIENDLKRYY
-287 EARETALFKKFPKFI
+287 EARETAIFKKFPKFI
-302 QLYDKAISKI
+302 QLYDNATSKI

-322 KVHALLSGYEEVP
+322 KVHALLKGYEELP

-369 IDEIKAGIGQAKWHR
+369 IDEIKAGIGQAKWQR

-396 YAFRGGFSSLFESV
+396 YAFRGSFSSLFESV
-410 SKDFYH
+410 AKDFYH
-416 DNLEF
+416 DNLRF

-427 LIIHY
+427 LIINY

-438 KAYQNSSTTYLEQK
+438 KAYQNSPTAYLDQK
-452 YPETSRNKH
+452 YPKTSQNKH

-473 NERELLLEQISQE
+473 NERELLLEQI
-486 AKNLLEHGKELLLE
+486 
-500 QILQE
+500 LQE
-505 AKNLLEHGIEPKD
+505 AKNLLEHRIEPKD

-540 SEIRPSTE
+540 SAIRPSTE
-548 SSAQLSQ
+548 SSTKLSQ

-562 KNALE
+562 KNALK
-567 YALAEEEYKP
+567 YALAEEPYKP

-587 GYLHDDAIALFGFNP
+587 GYLHDDAIALPSFNP

-619 LYTECAQICLELALG
+619 LYGECAQTCLELAVG
-634 CEDADEFLEKLEAKK
+634 CEDADGFLEKLEAKK
-649 IASFNSK
+649 IASFNLK

-676 CERLGKPN
+676 CERLGKPRSN
-684 NESDKFLEEYNGTEL
+684 NSNQFLEEYNGTEL
-699 VCLYYRMKNRE
+699 LRLYYRMKNRE
-710 VVDKDYARALEKEK
+710 VVDKDYAKALDKEK
-724 AAKDH
+724 AAKEN
-729 EEINAYY
+729 EEINVYY

-750 KDKDQKKDKKKDKE
+750 KDKGQKKDQK

-773 KLDLKPLE
+773 KLDLAPLE
-781 EGEIAPVIASKKEPS
+781 EGTIAPVISSQKEPLI
-796 NASVLIKPHAYG
+796 ASVVIKPHAYG
-808 EQVQEIEEEPDSDY
+808 EQVQEIEEEPSDY

-847 RIPKKSVLEYLNYH
+847 NIPKKSVLEYLNYH
-861 YGFYGLDHQALEESL
+861 HGFYGLDYQALEESL
-876 ELFENDAEIQ
+876 ELFENDTEIQ

-892 ALKGE
+892 TLKGE
-897 VAFLSRGVV
+897 AAFLFEGVV

-943 EFLQTQ
+943 AFLQTQ

>member
-1 MDTNRQ
+1 MDTKRQ

-69 ESKEKSHKENIL
+69 ENEKEKSQNIL

-88 HLDPSLVQ
+88 RLNPDLVR
-96 NSAQKIYQRFLN
+96 NSAPKIYQRFLN

-134 ANFEVNEDTEAHQ
+134 ANFEVNEDTKAHQ
-147 QQLDERFLSALN
+147 QQLNEGFLSALN
-159 SEQLEELSVFIT
+159 SEQLEELSVFIA
-171 QCLSHNSYTSNSILK
+171 QCLSYDNYTSDSILER
-186 LLRSLRNK
+186 LRFLKNK

-201 KREPAFD
+201 KKEPAFD
-208 EEGFLEKPR
+208 EEGFLEKLR
-217 NLNKQ
+217 SLNQQ
-222 IQSTE
+222 IQSIET
-227 IASDSAKKAI
+227 ASDRAKTAI

-259 NFFKKLKNEIPTL
+259 RDFKKLKDEIPTL
-272 ESECEAIENDLKSYY
+272 ESECEEIENDLKRYY
-287 EARETALFKKFPKFI
+287 EAKETAIFKKFPKFI
-302 QLYDKAISKI
+302 QLYDKATSKI

-322 KVHALLSGYEEVP
+322 KVHVLLNGYEEMP

-369 IDEIKAGIGQAKWHR
+369 IDEIKAGIGQAKWQR

-396 YAFRGGFSSLFESV
+396 YAFRGSFSSLFESV
-410 SKDFYH
+410 AKDFYH
-416 DNLEF
+416 DDLPF

-427 LIIHY
+427 LIINY

-438 KAYQNSSTTYLEQK
+438 KAYQNSPTAYLEQK
-452 YPETSRNKH
+452 YPKASNNKH
-461 ATDGYVKVSLVA
+461 VTDGYVKVSLVA
-473 NERELLLEQISQE
+473 DE
-486 AKNLLEHGKELLLE
+486 KELLLE

-505 AKNLLEHGIEPKD
+505 AKNLLEHRIEPKD
-518 ITILCATNKDALE
+518 ITILCATNDDALE
-531 IKNYLQENL
+531 IKNYLQQNL
-540 SEIRPSTE
+540 SDIRPSTE
-548 SSAQLSQ
+548 SSAKLSQ

-562 KNALE
+562 KNALR
-567 YALAEEEYKP
+567 YALAEEPYKP

-587 GYLHDDAIALFGFNP
+587 GYLHDDAIALAGFNP

-610 VWKVMELFE
+610 VWKVMEWFE
-619 LYTECAQICLELALG
+619 LYGECAQICLELAVG
-634 CEDADEFLEKLEAKK
+634 CEDANEFLEKLEAKE
-649 IASFNSK
+649 IASFNLK
-656 GAQIMTIHKS
+656 GVQIMTIHKS

-676 CERLGKPN
+676 CERLGKPKSN
-684 NESDKFLEEYNGTEL
+684 NSNQFLEEYNGAEL
-699 VCLYYRMKNRE
+699 LRLYYRMKNRE
-710 VVDKDYARALEKEK
+710 VVDKDYARALDKEE
-724 AAKDH
+724 AAKDY
-729 EEINAYY
+729 EETNVYY

-743 LGLVVVA
+743 LGLIVVA
-750 KDKDQKKDKKKDKE
+750 KDKDQKKDKKESKK
-764 ESKNKGMHE
+764 ESKNKKMRE
-773 KLDLKPLE
+773 KLDLAPLE
-781 EGEIAPVIASKKEPS
+781 EGEIMPVISPQKEPLI
-796 NASVLIKPHAYG
+796 ASVVIKPHAYG
-808 EQVQEIEEEPDSDY
+808 EQVQEIEEEPSDY

-847 RIPKKSVLEYLNYH
+847 NIPKKSVLEYLNYH
-861 YGFYGLDHQALEESL
+861 HGFYGLDYQALEESL
-876 ELFENDAEIQ
+876 ELFENDTEIQ

-892 ALKGE
+892 ALRGE
-897 VAFLSRGVV
+897 AAFLFEGVV

-943 EFLQTQ
+943 AFLKTQ

>member
-1 MDTNRQ
+1 MDTKRQ

-69 ESKEKSHKENIL
+69 ESESEKEKSQNIL

-88 HLDPSLVQ
+88 HLNPNLVQ
-96 NSAQKIYQRFLN
+96 NSAPKIYQRFLN

-147 QQLDERFLSALN
+147 RQLNESFLSALN
-159 SEQLEELSVFIT
+159 SEQLEELSAFIV
-171 QCLSHNSYTSNSILK
+171 QCLSYESYTSDSILEQ
-186 LLRSLRNK
+186 LRFLKNK

-201 KREPAFD
+201 KKDPVFD
-208 EEGFLEKPR
+208 EEGFLEKLR
-217 NLNKQ
+217 SLNQQ
-222 IQSTE
+222 IQSVET
-227 IASDSAKKAI
+227 ASKEAKKAI

-251 WLKKKSEY
+251 WLEKKSEY
-259 NFFKKLKNEIPTL
+259 QSFKKLKNEIPTL
-272 ESECEAIENDLKSYY
+272 ESECEEIENDLKRYY
-287 EARETALFKKFPKFI
+287 EAKETAIFKKFPKFI
-302 QLYDKAISKI
+302 QLYDNATSKI

-322 KVHALLSGYEEVP
+322 KVHVLLNGYEEMP

-396 YAFRGGFSSLFESV
+396 YAFRGSFSSLFESV

-421 NHRSSP
+421 NHRSAP
-427 LIIHY
+427 LIINY
-432 VNTIFK
+432 MNTIFK
-438 KAYQNSSTTYLEQK
+438 KAYQNSPTAYLEQK
-452 YPETSRNKH
+452 YPKTSQNKH
-461 ATDGYVKVSLVA
+461 VTEGYVKVSLVA
-473 NERELLLEQISQE
+473 DE
-486 AKNLLEHGKELLLE
+486 KELLLE

-505 AKNLLEHGIEPKD
+505 AKNLLDHRIDPKD

-531 IKNYLQENL
+531 IKNYLQERL
-540 SEIRPSTE
+540 SAIRPSTE
-548 SSAQLSQ
+548 SSARLSQ
-555 FVESKII
+555 LVESKII

-567 YALAEEEYKP
+567 YALAEEPYKP

-587 GYLHDDAIALFGFNP
+587 GYLHDDVIALPGFNP
-602 KKESVAGF
+602 KKESVASF
-610 VWKVMELFE
+610 VWKIMEQFK
-619 LYTECAQICLELALG
+619 LYGEPAQSCLELAIG
-634 CEDADEFLEKLEAKK
+634 CEDANEFLEKLEAKE
-649 IASFNSK
+649 IASFNPK
-656 GAQIMTIHKS
+656 GAQIMTIHGS

-684 NESDKFLEEYNGTEL
+684 SSHANQLLEEYNGTEL
-699 VCLYYRMKNRE
+699 ARLYYRMKNRE
-710 VVDKDYARALEKEK
+710 VVDKDYARALDKEE

-729 EEINAYY
+729 EEINVYY

-743 LGLVVVA
+743 LGLIVVA
-750 KDKDQKKDKKKDKE
+750 KDKKESKK
-764 ESKNKGMHE
+764 ESKNKKMRE
-773 KLDLKPLE
+773 QLDLAPLE
-781 EGEIAPVIASKKEPS
+781 EGEIMPVISPQKEPLIT
-796 NASVLIKPHAYG
+796 SVVIKPHAYG

-847 RIPKKSVLEYLNYH
+847 NIPKQSVLEYLNYH
-861 YGFYGLDHQALEESL
+861 YGFYGLDYQALEESL
-876 ELFENDAEIQ
+876 ELFENDAGIQ
-886 ALFKNL
+886 ALFKNH

-897 VAFLSRGVV
+897 AAFLFQGVV
-906 SRIDVLLWDKGQNL
+906 SRIDVLLWDRGQNL

-943 EFLQTQ
+943 EFLRTQ

>member
-1 MDTNRQ
+1 MDTKRQ

-60 LKILQKENL
+60 LKILQQKENL
-69 ESKEKSHKENIL
+69 EDEKEKEKSQNIL

-88 HLDPSLVQ
+88 RLDPSFVQ
-96 NSAQKIYQRFLN
+96 NRAQEIYQRFLN

-134 ANFEVNEDTEAHQ
+134 ANFEVNEDTKVHQ
-147 QQLDERFLSALN
+147 QQLNASFLSALDN
-159 SEQLEELSVFIT
+159 EQLEELSVFIA
-171 QCLSHNSYTSNSILK
+171 QCLSYDSYTSDSVLERLRFLK
-186 LLRSLRNK
+186 NK

-201 KREPAFD
+201 KKDPAFD
-208 EEGFLEKPR
+208 EEGFLEKLR
-217 NLNKQ
+217 SLNRQ
-222 IQSTE
+222 IQSVET
-227 IASDSAKKAI
+227 ASNEAKKAI

-251 WLKKKSEY
+251 WLEKKSEY
-259 NFFKKLKNEIPTL
+259 RYFKKFKDEIPTL
-272 ESECEAIENDLKSYY
+272 ESECEEIENDLKRYY
-287 EARETALFKKFPKFI
+287 EAKESALFKKFPKFI
-302 QLYDKAISKI
+302 QLYDKATSKI

-322 KVHALLSGYEEVP
+322 KVHALLNGYEEMP

-340 FRLDSKI
+340 FRLDSRI

-396 YAFRGGFSSLFESV
+396 YGFRGSFSSLFESV

-427 LIIHY
+427 LIINY

-438 KAYQNSSTTYLEQK
+438 KAYQNSPTAYLEQK
-452 YPETSRNKH
+452 YPKASSNKH
-461 ATDGYVKVSLVA
+461 ARDGYVKVSLVA
-473 NERELLLEQISQE
+473 DERELLL
-486 AKNLLEHGKELLLE
+486 K

-505 AKNLLEHGIEPKD
+505 AKNLLDHRIDPKD
-518 ITILCATNKDALE
+518 ITLLCTTNDDALE
-531 IKNYLQENL
+531 IKNYLQKNL
-540 SEIRPSTE
+540 SAIRPSTE
-548 SSAQLSQ
+548 SSTKLSQ

-567 YALAEEEYKP
+567 YALAEEPYKP

-587 GYLHDDAIALFGFNP
+587 GYLHDDAIVLAGFNP

-610 VWKVMELFE
+610 VWKVMELFG
-619 LYTECAQICLELALG
+619 LYGECAQICLELAVG
-634 CEDADEFLEKLEAKK
+634 CEDANEFLEKLEAKE
-649 IASFNSK
+649 IASFK
-656 GAQIMTIHKS
+656 AEGAQIMTIHKS

-676 CERLGKPN
+676 CERLGKPKTN
-684 NESDKFLEEYNGTEL
+684 NSNQFLEEYSGTEL
-699 VCLYYRMKNRE
+699 IRLYYRMKNRE
-710 VVDKDYARALEKEK
+710 VVDKDYARVLDKEE
-724 AAKDH
+724 AAKNH
-729 EEINAYY
+729 EETNVYY

-743 LGLVVVA
+743 LGLIVVA
-750 KDKDQKKDKKKDKE
+750 KDK
-764 ESKNKGMHE
+764 KGMHE
-773 KLDLKPLE
+773 KLDLAPLE
-781 EGEIAPVIASKKEPS
+781 EGEIVPVISSQKEPS
-796 NASVLIKPHAYG
+796 SASVVIKPHAYG
-808 EQVQEIEEEPDSDY
+808 EQVQEIEEEPSDY
-822 EKNNDQEAINF
+822 EKNNDQEAIHF

-847 RIPKKSVLEYLNYH
+847 NIPKKSVLEYLNYH
-861 YGFYGLDHQALEESL
+861 HGFYGLDYQALEESL
-876 ELFENDAEIQ
+876 ELFENDAKIQ
-886 ALFKNL
+886 TLFKNL
-892 ALKGE
+892 ALRGE
-897 VAFLSRGVV
+897 VAFLFERVV

-943 EFLQTQ
+943 AFLQTQ

>member
-1 MDTNRQ
+1 MDTKRQ

-69 ESKEKSHKENIL
+69 ESGKEKSQNIL

-88 HLDPSLVQ
+88 HLDPSLVR

-134 ANFEVNEDTEAHQ
+134 ANFEVNEDTEAYQ
-147 QQLDERFLSALN
+147 QQLNEGFLSALN
-159 SEQLEELSVFIT
+159 SEQLEELSAFIV
-171 QCLSHNSYTSNSILK
+171 QCLSYESYTSDSILER
-186 LLRSLRNK
+186 LRFLKNK

-201 KREPAFD
+201 KKEPAFD
-208 EEGFLEKPR
+208 EEGFLEKLR
-217 NLNKQ
+217 SLNEQ
-222 IQSTE
+222 IQSIET
-227 IASDSAKKAI
+227 ASDRAKTAI
-237 KCDDFR
+237 KCDSFR

-251 WLKKKSEY
+251 WLEKKSEY
-259 NFFKKLKNEIPTL
+259 QSFKKLKSEIPTL
-272 ESECEAIENDLKSYY
+272 ERECEEIENDLKRYY
-287 EARETALFKKFPKFI
+287 EAKETAIFKKFPKFI
-302 QLYDKAISKI
+302 QLYDNATSRI

-322 KVHALLSGYEEVP
+322 KVHVLLSGYEEMP

-396 YAFRGGFSSLFESV
+396 YAFRGSFSSLFESV

-421 NHRSSP
+421 NHRSAP
-427 LIIHY
+427 LIINY

-438 KAYQNSSTTYLEQK
+438 KAYQNSPTAYLEQK
-452 YPETSRNKH
+452 YPKASNNKH
-461 ATDGYVKVSLVA
+461 VTEGYVKVSLVA
-473 NERELLLEQISQE
+473 DE
-486 AKNLLEHGKELLLE
+486 KELLLN
-500 QILQE
+500 QVLQE
-505 AKNLLEHGIEPKD
+505 AKNLLDHRIDPKD

-531 IKNYLQENL
+531 IKNYLQEYL
-540 SEIRPSTE
+540 SAICPSTE
-548 SSAQLSQ
+548 SSARLSQ
-555 FVESKII
+555 LVESKII
-562 KNALE
+562 KNALR
-567 YALAEEEYKP
+567 YALAEEPYKP

-587 GYLHDDAIALFGFNP
+587 GYLHDDAIALPGFNP

-610 VWKVMELFE
+610 VWKIMEQFK
-619 LYTECAQICLELALG
+619 LYGEPAQSCLELAIG
-634 CEDADEFLEKLEAKK
+634 CEDANDFLEKLEAKE
-649 IASFNSK
+649 IASFNPK

-676 CERLGKPN
+676 CERLGNPN
-684 NESDKFLEEYNGTEL
+684 SNHSNQLLEEYNGAEL
-699 VCLYYRMKNRE
+699 ARLYYRMKNRE
-710 VVDKDYARALEKEK
+710 VVDKDYARALDKEE

-729 EEINAYY
+729 EEINVYY

-743 LGLVVVA
+743 LGLIVVA
-750 KDKDQKKDKKKDKE
+750 KDKKESKK
-764 ESKNKGMHE
+764 ESKNKTMRE
-773 KLDLKPLE
+773 KLDLVPLE
-781 EGEIAPVIASKKEPS
+781 GGEITPVVSPQKEPLIAS
-796 NASVLIKPHAYG
+796 VVIKPHAYG

-847 RIPKKSVLEYLNYH
+847 NIPKQSVLEYLNYH
-861 YGFYGLDHQALEESL
+861 HGFYGLDHQALEESL

-886 ALFKNL
+886 ALFKNH

-897 VAFLSRGVV
+897 AAFLFQGVV
-906 SRIDVLLWDKGQNL
+906 SRIDVLLWDRGQNL

-943 EFLQTQ
+943 EFLRTQ

>member
-1 MDTNRQ
+1 MDTKRQ

-69 ESKEKSHKENIL
+69 EDEKEKEKSQNIL

-88 HLDPSLVQ
+88 SLDPSFVQ

-134 ANFEVNEDTEAHQ
+134 ANFEVNEDTKAHQ
-147 QQLDERFLSALN
+147 QQLNEGFLSALN
-159 SEQLEELSVFIT
+159 NEQLEELSVFIV
-171 QCLSHNSYTSNSILK
+171 QCLSYDKYTSDSVLERLRFLK
-186 LLRSLRNK
+186 NK

-201 KREPAFD
+201 KKEPAFD
-208 EEGFLEKPR
+208 EEGFLEKLR
-217 NLNKQ
+217 SLNEQ
-222 IQSTE
+222 IQSIET
-227 IASDSAKKAI
+227 ASDRAKTAI
-237 KCDDFR
+237 KCDSFR

-251 WLKKKSEY
+251 WLEKKSEY
-259 NFFKKLKNEIPTL
+259 RSFKKLKSEIPTL
-272 ESECEAIENDLKSYY
+272 ESECEEIENDLKRYY
-287 EARETALFKKFPKFI
+287 EAREIALFKKFPKFI
-302 QLYDKAISKI
+302 QLYDKATSKI

-322 KVHALLSGYEEVP
+322 KVHALLNGYEEMP

-340 FRLDSKI
+340 FRLDSRI

-396 YAFRGGFSSLFESV
+396 YGFRGSFSSLFESV

-416 DNLEF
+416 DNLPF

-427 LIIHY
+427 LIINY

-438 KAYQNSSTTYLEQK
+438 KAYQNSPTAYWEQK
-452 YPETSRNKH
+452 YPKASSNKH
-461 ATDGYVKVSLVA
+461 VKDGYVKVSLVA
-473 NERELLLEQISQE
+473 DER
-486 AKNLLEHGKELLLE
+486 ELLLE

-505 AKNLLEHGIEPKD
+505 AKNLLEHRIDPKD
-518 ITILCATNKDALE
+518 ITILCTRNKDALE

-540 SEIRPSTE
+540 STIRPSTE
-548 SSAQLSQ
+548 SSAKLSQ

-567 YALAEEEYKP
+567 YALAEEPYKP

-587 GYLHDDAIALFGFNP
+587 GYLHDDAIALAGFNP

-610 VWKVMELFE
+610 VWKVMEWFE
-619 LYTECAQICLELALG
+619 LYTECAQICLELAVG
-634 CEDADEFLEKLEAKK
+634 CEDANEFLEKLEAKS
-649 IASFNSK
+649 IASSHSK

-676 CERLGKPN
+676 CERLGKPKTN
-684 NESDKFLEEYNGTEL
+684 NSNQFLEEYDGTEL
-699 VCLYYRMKNRE
+699 LRLYYRMKNRE
-710 VVDKDYARALEKEK
+710 VVDKDYARALDKEE

-729 EEINAYY
+729 EETNVYY

-743 LGLVVVA
+743 LGLIVVA
-750 KDKDQKKDKKKDKE
+750 KDKDQKKDKK
-764 ESKNKGMHE
+764 ESKNKTMRE
-773 KLDLKPLE
+773 QLDLAPLE
-781 EGEIAPVIASKKEPS
+781 EGTISPVISSQKEPLIP
-796 NASVLIKPHAYG
+796 SVLIKPHAYG
-808 EQVQEIEEEPDSDY
+808 EQVQEIEEEPSDY

-847 RIPKKSVLEYLNYH
+847 NIPKKSVLEYLNYH
-861 YGFYGLDHQALEESL
+861 HGFYGLDYQALEESL
-876 ELFENDAEIQ
+876 ELFENDAKIQ
-886 ALFKNL
+886 ALFKNYTL
-892 ALKGE
+892 RGE
-897 VAFLSRGVV
+897 AAFLFEGVV

-943 EFLQTQ
+943 AFLKTQ

>member
-1 MDTNRQ
+1 MDTKRQ

-69 ESKEKSHKENIL
+69 EYEKEKEKSQNIL

-88 HLDPSLVQ
+88 RLDPSFVQ

-134 ANFEVNEDTEAHQ
+134 ANFEVNEDTKAHQ
-147 QQLDERFLSALN
+147 QQLNANFLSTLN
-159 SEQLEELSVFIT
+159 NKQLNELSVFIA
-171 QCLSHNSYTSNSILK
+171 QCLSYDNYTSDSILER
-186 LLRSLRNK
+186 LRFLKNK

-201 KREPAFD
+201 KKEPAFD
-208 EEGFLEKPR
+208 EKGFLEKLR
-217 NLNKQ
+217 SLNKQ
-222 IQSTE
+222 IQSVET
-227 IASDSAKKAI
+227 ASDKAKTAI

-251 WLKKKSEY
+251 WLEKKSEY
-259 NFFKKLKNEIPTL
+259 CFFKKFKDEIPTL
-272 ESECEAIENDLKSYY
+272 ESECEEIENDLKRYY
-287 EARETALFKKFPKFI
+287 EARESALFKKFPKFI
-302 QLYDKAISKI
+302 QLYDKATSKI

-322 KVHALLSGYEEVP
+322 KVHALLNGYEEMP

-396 YAFRGGFSSLFESV
+396 YGFRGSFSSLFESV

-427 LIIHY
+427 LIINY

-438 KAYQNSSTTYLEQK
+438 KAYQNSPTAYLEQK
-452 YPETSRNKH
+452 YPKASSNNH
-461 ATDGYVKVSLVA
+461 ARDGYVKVSLVA
-473 NERELLLEQISQE
+473 DER
-486 AKNLLEHGKELLLE
+486 ELLLE

-505 AKNLLEHGIEPKD
+505 AKNLLEHRIEPKD
-518 ITILCATNKDALE
+518 ITLLCATNDDALE

-540 SEIRPSTE
+540 SAIRPSTE
-548 SSAQLSQ
+548 SSAKLSQ

-567 YALAEEEYKP
+567 YALAEEPYKP

-587 GYLHDDAIALFGFNP
+587 GYLHDDAIALAGFNP

-619 LYTECAQICLELALG
+619 LYTECAQICLELAVG
-634 CEDADEFLEKLEAKK
+634 CEDADEFLEKLEAKE
-649 IASFNSK
+649 IASFK
-656 GAQIMTIHKS
+656 AEGAQIMTIHKS

-676 CERLGKPN
+676 CERLGKPKSN
-684 NESDKFLEEYNGTEL
+684 NSNQFLEEYSGTEL
-699 VCLYYRMKNRE
+699 IRLYYRMKNRE
-710 VVDKDYARALEKEK
+710 VVDKDYARALDKEE

-729 EEINAYY
+729 EETNVYY

-750 KDKDQKKDKKKDKE
+750 KDK
-764 ESKNKGMHE
+764 KGMHE
-773 KLDLKPLE
+773 KLDLAPLE
-781 EGEIAPVIASKKEPS
+781 EGEIVPVISSQKEPS
-796 NASVLIKPHAYG
+796 SASVVIKPHAYG
-808 EQVQEIEEEPDSDY
+808 EQVQEIEEEPSDY

-861 YGFYGLDHQALEESL
+861 HGFYGLDYQALEESL
-876 ELFENDAEIQ
+876 ELFENDAKIQ

-892 ALKGE
+892 ALRGE
-897 VAFLSRGVV
+897 VAFLFEGVV

-943 EFLQTQ
+943 AFLQTQ

>member
-1 MDTNRQ
+1 MDTKRQ

-60 LKILQKENL
+60 LKILQQENL
-69 ESKEKSHKENIL
+69 ENEKEKSQNIL

-88 HLDPSLVQ
+88 HLDPDLVQ

-134 ANFEVNEDTEAHQ
+134 ANFEVNEDTKAHQ
-147 QQLDERFLSALN
+147 RQLNEGFLSALN
-159 SEQLEELSVFIT
+159 NEQLEELSAFIV
-171 QCLSHNSYTSNSILK
+171 QCLSYDNYTSDSILK
-186 LLRSLRNK
+186 RLRFLKNK

-201 KREPAFD
+201 KKEPVFD
-208 EEGFLEKPR
+208 EEGFLEKLR
-217 NLNKQ
+217 SLNNQ
-222 IQSTE
+222 IQSIET
-227 IASDSAKKAI
+227 ASDKAKTAI
-237 KCDDFR
+237 KCDSFR

-251 WLKKKSEY
+251 WLEKKSEY
-259 NFFKKLKNEIPTL
+259 QSFKKLKSEIPTL
-272 ESECEAIENDLKSYY
+272 ESECEEIENDLKRYY
-287 EARETALFKKFPKFI
+287 EAKETAIFKKFPKFI
-302 QLYDKAISKI
+302 QLYDNATSKI

-322 KVHALLSGYEEVP
+322 KVHVLLNGYEEMP

-396 YAFRGGFSSLFESV
+396 YAFRGSFSSLFESV
-410 SKDFYH
+410 AKDFYH
-416 DNLEF
+416 DNLQF
-421 NHRSSP
+421 NHRSAP
-427 LIIHY
+427 LIINY

-438 KAYQNSSTTYLEQK
+438 KAYQNSPTAYLEQK
-452 YPETSRNKH
+452 YPKASQNKH

-473 NERELLLEQISQE
+473 DERELLLNQVLQE
-486 AKNLLEHGKELLLE
+486 AQNLLEHR
-500 QILQE
+500 ID
-505 AKNLLEHGIEPKD
+505 PKD
-518 ITILCATNKDALE
+518 ITILCATNDDALE
-531 IKNYLQENL
+531 VKNYLQEYL
-540 SEIRPSTE
+540 SAICPSTE
-548 SSAQLSQ
+548 SSTKLSQ

-567 YALAEEEYKP
+567 YALAEEPYKP

-587 GYLHDDAIALFGFNP
+587 GYLHDDAIALPGFNP

-610 VWKVMELFE
+610 VWKIMEQFK
-619 LYTECAQICLELALG
+619 LYGEPAQSCLELAIG
-634 CEDADEFLEKLEAKK
+634 CEDANEFLERLEAKE
-649 IASFNSK
+649 IASFNPK
-656 GAQIMTIHKS
+656 GAQIMTIHGS

-684 NESDKFLEEYNGTEL
+684 SSHANQLLEEYNGAEL

-710 VVDKDYARALEKEK
+710 VVDKDYARALDKEE

-729 EEINAYY
+729 EEINVYY

-743 LGLVVVA
+743 LGLIVVA
-750 KDKDQKKDKKKDKE
+750 KDKKESKK
-764 ESKNKGMHE
+764 ESKNKKMRE
-773 KLDLKPLE
+773 QLDLTPLE
-781 EGEIAPVIASKKEPS
+781 EGEITPVISPQKEPLIT
-796 NASVLIKPHAYG
+796 SVVIKPHAYG

-847 RIPKKSVLEYLNYH
+847 RIPKQSVLEYLNYH

-886 ALFKNL
+886 ALFKNH

-897 VAFLSRGVV
+897 AAFLFQGVV
-906 SRIDVLLWDKGQNL
+906 SRIDVLLWDRGQNL

-943 EFLQTQ
+943 EFLRTQ

>member
-1 MDTNRQ
+1 MDTKRQ

-69 ESKEKSHKENIL
+69 ENEKEKSQNIL

-88 HLDPSLVQ
+88 RLNPSFVQ
-96 NSAQKIYQRFLN
+96 NSAPKIYQRFLN

-134 ANFEVNEDTEAHQ
+134 ANFEVNEDTKAHQ
-147 QQLDERFLSALN
+147 QQLNEGFLSALN
-159 SEQLEELSVFIT
+159 NEQLEELSVFIA
-171 QCLSHNSYTSNSILK
+171 QCLSYDSYTSDSILER
-186 LLRSLRNK
+186 LRFLKNK

-201 KREPAFD
+201 KKDPVFD
-208 EEGFLEKPR
+208 EERFLEKLR
-217 NLNKQ
+217 NLNQQ
-222 IQSTE
+222 IQSVET
-227 IASDSAKKAI
+227 ASDTAKKAI

-251 WLKKKSEY
+251 WLEKKGEY
-259 NFFKKLKNEIPTL
+259 RDFKKIKDEIPTL
-272 ESECEAIENDLKSYY
+272 ESECEEIENDLKRYY
-287 EARETALFKKFPKFI
+287 EARESALFKKFPKFI
-302 QLYDKAISKI
+302 QLYDKATSKI
-312 QALDFDAIKD
+312 QVLDFDAIKD
-322 KVHALLSGYEEVP
+322 KVHALLNGYEEMP

-340 FRLDSKI
+340 FRLDSRI

-396 YAFRGGFSSLFESV
+396 YGFRGSFSSLFESV

-427 LIIHY
+427 LIINY

-438 KAYQNSSTTYLEQK
+438 KAYQNSPTAYLEQK
-452 YPETSRNKH
+452 YPKASQNKH
-461 ATDGYVKVSLVA
+461 ARDGYVKVSLVA
-473 NERELLLEQISQE
+473 DERELLL
-486 AKNLLEHGKELLLE
+486 K

-505 AKNLLEHGIEPKD
+505 AKNLLEHRIEPKD
-518 ITILCATNKDALE
+518 ITLLCATNDDALE
-531 IKNYLQENL
+531 IKNYLQKNL
-540 SEIRPSTE
+540 SAIRPSTE
-548 SSAQLSQ
+548 SSAKLSQ

-567 YALAEEEYKP
+567 YALAEEPYKP

-587 GYLHDDAIALFGFNP
+587 GYLHDDAIALAGFNP

-610 VWKVMELFE
+610 VWKVMEWFE
-619 LYTECAQICLELALG
+619 LYTECAQICLELAVG
-634 CEDADEFLEKLEAKK
+634 CEDANEFLEKLEAKE
-649 IASFNSK
+649 IASFKAK

-676 CERLGKPN
+676 CERLGKPKSN
-684 NESDKFLEEYNGTEL
+684 NSNQFFEEYNGTEL
-699 VCLYYRMKNRE
+699 LRLYYRMKNRE
-710 VVDKDYARALEKEK
+710 VVDKDYARALDEEE

-729 EEINAYY
+729 EEINVYY

-743 LGLVVVA
+743 LGLIVVA
-750 KDKDQKKDKKKDKE
+750 KDKDQKKDKK
-764 ESKNKGMHE
+764 ESKNKGMRE
-773 KLDLKPLE
+773 KLDLVPLE
-781 EGEIAPVIASKKEPS
+781 EGEIVPVTSSQKEPLIK
-796 NASVLIKPHAYG
+796 SVVIKPHAYG
-808 EQVQEIEEEPDSDY
+808 EQVQEIEEEPSDY

-861 YGFYGLDHQALEESL
+861 HGFYGLDYQALEESL
-876 ELFENDAEIQ
+876 ELFENDAKIQ

-892 ALKGE
+892 ALRGE
-897 VAFLSRGVV
+897 VAFLFEGVV

-943 EFLQTQ
+943 AFLQTQ

>member
-1 MDTNRQ
+1 MDTKRQ

-60 LKILQKENL
+60 LKILQKESL
-69 ESKEKSHKENIL
+69 EDEKEKEKSQNIL

-88 HLDPSLVQ
+88 RLDPSFVQ

-134 ANFEVNEDTEAHQ
+134 ANFEVNEDTKAHQ
-147 QQLDERFLSALN
+147 QQLNESFLSALDN
-159 SEQLEELSVFIT
+159 KQLEELSVFIA
-171 QCLSHNSYTSNSILK
+171 QCLSYDGYTSDSVLERLRFLK
-186 LLRSLRNK
+186 NK

-201 KREPAFD
+201 KKKPAFD
-208 EEGFLEKPR
+208 EKGFLDKLR
-217 NLNKQ
+217 SLNRQ
-222 IQSTE
+222 IQSVET
-227 IASDSAKKAI
+227 ASDTAKKAI

-251 WLKKKSEY
+251 WLKKKGEY
-259 NFFKKLKNEIPTL
+259 RDFKKIKDEIPTL
-272 ESECEAIENDLKSYY
+272 ESECEEIENDLKCYY
-287 EARETALFKKFPKFI
+287 EARESALFKKFPKFI
-302 QLYDKAISKI
+302 QLYDKATSKI

-322 KVHALLSGYEEVP
+322 KVHALLNGYEEMP

-396 YAFRGGFSSLFESV
+396 YGFRGSFSSLFESV

-416 DNLEF
+416 DNLQF

-427 LIIHY
+427 LIINY

-438 KAYQNSSTTYLEQK
+438 KAYQNSPTAYWEQK
-452 YPETSRNKH
+452 YPKASSNKH
-461 ATDGYVKVSLVA
+461 ARDGYVKVSLVA
-473 NERELLLEQISQE
+473 DER
-486 AKNLLEHGKELLLE
+486 ELLLE

-505 AKNLLEHGIEPKD
+505 AKNLLEHRIDPKD
-518 ITILCATNKDALE
+518 ITILCARNKDALE
-531 IKNYLQENL
+531 IKNYLQKNL
-540 SEIRPSTE
+540 SAIRPSTE
-548 SSAQLSQ
+548 SSAKLSQ

-567 YALAEEEYKP
+567 YALAEEPYKP

-587 GYLHDDAIALFGFNP
+587 GYLHDDAIALAGFNP

-619 LYTECAQICLELALG
+619 LYGECAQICLELAVG
-634 CEDADEFLEKLEAKK
+634 CEDANEFLEKLEAKE
-649 IASFNSK
+649 IASFK
-656 GAQIMTIHKS
+656 AEGAQVMTIHKS

-676 CERLGKPN
+676 CERLGKPKTN
-684 NESDKFLEEYNGTEL
+684 NSNQFLEEYSGTEL
-699 VCLYYRMKNRE
+699 TRLYYRMKNRE
-710 VVDKDYARALEKEK
+710 VVDKDYARALDKEE

-729 EEINAYY
+729 EETNVYY

-743 LGLVVVA
+743 LGLIVVA
-750 KDKDQKKDKKKDKE
+750 KDKDQKKDKK
-764 ESKNKGMHE
+764 ESKSKGMRE
-773 KLDLKPLE
+773 KLDLAPLE
-781 EGEIAPVIASKKEPS
+781 EGEIAPVISSQKEPS
-796 NASVLIKPHAYG
+796 PESVVIKPHAYG
-808 EQVQEIEEEPDSDY
+808 EQVQEMEEEPSDY

-847 RIPKKSVLEYLNYH
+847 NIPKKSVLEYLNYH
-861 YGFYGLDHQALEESL
+861 HGFYGLDYQALEESL
-876 ELFENDAEIQ
+876 ELFENDAKIQ

-897 VAFLSRGVV
+897 VAFLFEGVV

-936 AQVSHYA
+936 VQVSHYA
-943 EFLQTQ
+943 AFLQTQ

>member
-1 MDTNRQ
+1 MDTKRQ

-69 ESKEKSHKENIL
+69 ESEKEKSQNIL

-88 HLDPSLVQ
+88 HLNPSLVR
-96 NSAQKIYQRFLN
+96 NNAQKIYQRFLN
-108 AEIRISTIDAFFQS
+108 AEVRISTIDAFFQS

-147 QQLDERFLSALN
+147 QQLNEGFLSALN
-159 SEQLEELSVFIT
+159 SEQLEELSAFIV
-171 QCLSHNSYTSNSILK
+171 QCLSYESYTSDSILER
-186 LLRSLRNK
+186 LRFLKNK

-201 KREPAFD
+201 KKEPTFD
-208 EEGFLEKPR
+208 EEGFLEKLR
-217 NLNKQ
+217 SLNNQ
-222 IQSTE
+222 IQSIET
-227 IASDSAKKAI
+227 ASDRAKTAI
-237 KCDDFR
+237 KCDSFR

-251 WLKKKSEY
+251 WLEKKSEY
-259 NFFKKLKNEIPTL
+259 RYFKKLKSEISTL
-272 ESECEAIENDLKSYY
+272 ESECEEIENDLKRYY
-287 EARETALFKKFPKFI
+287 EAKETAIFKKFPKFI
-302 QLYDKAISKI
+302 QLYDKATSKI

-322 KVHALLSGYEEVP
+322 KVHVLLNGYEEMP

-396 YAFRGGFSSLFESV
+396 YAFRGSFSSLFESV

-421 NHRSSP
+421 NHRSVP
-427 LIIHY
+427 LIINY

-438 KAYQNSSTTYLEQK
+438 KAYQNSPTAYLEQK
-452 YPETSRNKH
+452 YPKTSQNKH
-461 ATDGYVKVSLVA
+461 VTEGYVKVSLVA
-473 NERELLLEQISQE
+473 DE
-486 AKNLLEHGKELLLE
+486 KELLLE

-505 AKNLLEHGIEPKD
+505 AKNLLDHRIDPKD

-531 IKNYLQENL
+531 IKNYLQERL
-540 SEIRPSTE
+540 SAIRPSTE
-548 SSAQLSQ
+548 SSAKLSQ
-555 FVESKII
+555 LVESKII

-567 YALAEEEYKP
+567 YALAEEPYKP

-587 GYLHDDAIALFGFNP
+587 GYLHDDAIALPGFNP

-619 LYTECAQICLELALG
+619 LYGEPAQSCLELAIG
-634 CEDADEFLEKLEAKK
+634 CEDANDFLEKLEAKE
-649 IASFNSK
+649 IASFNPK
-656 GAQIMTIHKS
+656 GAQIMTIHGS

-676 CERLGKPN
+676 CERLGNPN
-684 NESDKFLEEYNGTEL
+684 SSHANQLLEEYNGTEL
-699 VCLYYRMKNRE
+699 ARLYYRMKNRE
-710 VVDKDYARALEKEK
+710 VVDKDYARALDKEE

-729 EEINAYY
+729 EEINVYY

-743 LGLVVVA
+743 LGLIVVA
-750 KDKDQKKDKKKDKE
+750 KDKKE
-764 ESKNKGMHE
+764 KMRE
-773 KLDLKPLE
+773 KLDLASLE
-781 EGEIAPVIASKKEPS
+781 EGEIAPVISSQKEPLI
-796 NASVLIKPHAYG
+796 ASVVIKPHAYG
-808 EQVQEIEEEPDSDY
+808 EQVQEIEEEPDRDY

-847 RIPKKSVLEYLNYH
+847 RIPKQSVLEYLNYH
-861 YGFYGLDHQALEESL
+861 YGFYGLDYQALEESL

-886 ALFKNL
+886 ALFKNH

-897 VAFLSRGVV
+897 AAFLFQGVV
-906 SRIDVLLWDKGQNL
+906 SRIDVLLWDRGQNL

-943 EFLQTQ
+943 EFLRTQ

>member
-1 MDTNRQ
+1 MDTKRQ

-69 ESKEKSHKENIL
+69 ENEKEKEKSQNIL

-88 HLDPSLVQ
+88 RLNPSFVQ
-96 NSAQKIYQRFLN
+96 NRAQEIYQRFLN

-134 ANFEVNEDTEAHQ
+134 ANFEVNEDTKAHQ
-147 QQLDERFLSALN
+147 QQLNGSFLSALN
-159 SEQLEELSVFIT
+159 NEQLNELSVFIA
-171 QCLSHNSYTSNSILK
+171 QCLSYDSYTSDSILK
-186 LLRSLRNK
+186 RLRFLKNK

-201 KREPAFD
+201 KKEPAFD
-208 EEGFLEKPR
+208 EEGFLEKLR
-217 NLNKQ
+217 SLNQQ
-222 IQSTE
+222 IQSIET
-227 IASDSAKKAI
+227 ASNEAKKAI

-251 WLKKKSEY
+251 WLEKKGEY
-259 NFFKKLKNEIPTL
+259 RYFKKFKDEIPTL
-272 ESECEAIENDLKSYY
+272 ESECEEIENDLKRYY
-287 EARETALFKKFPKFI
+287 EAKESALFKKFPKFI
-302 QLYDKAISKI
+302 QLYDKATSKI

-322 KVHALLSGYEEVP
+322 KVHALLNGHEEMP

-396 YAFRGGFSSLFESV
+396 YGFRGSFSSLFESV

-427 LIIHY
+427 LIINY

-438 KAYQNSSTTYLEQK
+438 KAYQNSPTAYLEQK
-452 YPETSRNKH
+452 YPKASSNNH
-461 ATDGYVKVSLVA
+461 ARDGYVKVSLVA
-473 NERELLLEQISQE
+473 DER
-486 AKNLLEHGKELLLE
+486 ELLLE

-505 AKNLLEHGIEPKD
+505 AKNLLEHRIDPKD
-518 ITILCATNKDALE
+518 ITLLCTTNDDALE

-548 SSAQLSQ
+548 SSAKLSQ

-567 YALAEEEYKP
+567 YALAEEPYKP

-587 GYLHDDAIALFGFNP
+587 GYLHDDAIALAGFNP

-619 LYTECAQICLELALG
+619 LYTECAQICLELAVG
-634 CEDADEFLEKLEAKK
+634 CEDANEFLEKLEAKE
-649 IASFNSK
+649 IASFK
-656 GAQIMTIHKS
+656 AEGTQIMTIHKS

-676 CERLGKPN
+676 CERLGKPKTN
-684 NESDKFLEEYNGTEL
+684 NSNQFLEEYSGTEL
-699 VCLYYRMKNRE
+699 TRLYYRTKNRE
-710 VVDKDYARALEKEK
+710 VVDKDYARALDKEE
-724 AAKDH
+724 AAKNH
-729 EEINAYY
+729 EETNVYY

-743 LGLVVVA
+743 LGLIVVA
-750 KDKDQKKDKKKDKE
+750 KDK
-764 ESKNKGMHE
+764 KGMHE
-773 KLDLKPLE
+773 KLDLAPLE
-781 EGEIAPVIASKKEPS
+781 EGEIVPVISSQKEPLIK
-796 NASVLIKPHAYG
+796 SVLIKPHAYG
-808 EQVQEIEEEPDSDY
+808 EQVQEIEEEPSDY

-861 YGFYGLDHQALEESL
+861 HGFYGLDYQALEESL
-876 ELFENDAEIQ
+876 ELFENDAKIQ

-892 ALKGE
+892 ALRGE
-897 VAFLSRGVV
+897 VAFLFEGVV

-943 EFLQTQ
+943 AFLQTQ

>member
-1 MDTNRQ
+1 MDTKRQ

-60 LKILQKENL
+60 LKILQKESL
-69 ESKEKSHKENIL
+69 EDEKEKEKSQNIL

-88 HLDPSLVQ
+88 HLNPDLVR

-134 ANFEVNEDTEAHQ
+134 ANFEVNEDTKAHQ
-147 QQLDERFLSALN
+147 QQLNASFLSALDN
-159 SEQLEELSVFIT
+159 KQLEELSVFIT
-171 QCLSHNSYTSNSILK
+171 QCLSYDSYTSDSVLERLRFLK
-186 LLRSLRNK
+186 NK

-201 KREPAFD
+201 KKEPVFD
-208 EEGFLEKPR
+208 EKGFLDKLR
-217 NLNKQ
+217 SLNRQ
-222 IQSTE
+222 IQSVE
-227 IASDSAKKAI
+227 AASNEAKKAI

-251 WLKKKSEY
+251 WLEKKSEY
-259 NFFKKLKNEIPTL
+259 RYFKKFKDEIPTL
-272 ESECEAIENDLKSYY
+272 ESECEEIENDLKRYY
-287 EARETALFKKFPKFI
+287 EARENALFKKFPKFI
-302 QLYDKAISKI
+302 HLYDRATSKI
-312 QALDFDAIKD
+312 QVLDFDAIKD
-322 KVHALLSGYEEVP
+322 KVHALLNGYEEMP

-340 FRLDSKI
+340 FRLDSRI

-396 YAFRGGFSSLFESV
+396 YGFRGSFSSLFESV

-427 LIIHY
+427 LIINY

-438 KAYQNSSTTYLEQK
+438 KAYQNSPTAYLEQK
-452 YPETSRNKH
+452 YPKASSNKH
-461 ATDGYVKVSLVA
+461 AKDGYVKVSLVA
-473 NERELLLEQISQE
+473 DERELLL
-486 AKNLLEHGKELLLE
+486 K

-505 AKNLLEHGIEPKD
+505 AKNLLEHRIDPKD
-518 ITILCATNKDALE
+518 ITLLCSTNDDALE
-531 IKNYLQENL
+531 IKNYLQKNL
-540 SEIRPSTE
+540 SAIRPSTE
-548 SSAQLSQ
+548 SSAKLSQ

-567 YALAEEEYKP
+567 YALAEEPYKP

-587 GYLHDDAIALFGFNP
+587 GYLHDDAIALVGFNP
-602 KKESVAGF
+602 KKESVASF

-619 LYTECAQICLELALG
+619 LYTECAQICLELAVG
-634 CEDADEFLEKLEAKK
+634 CEDANEFLEKLEAKE
-649 IASFNSK
+649 IASFK
-656 GAQIMTIHKS
+656 AEGAQIMTIHKS

-676 CERLGKPN
+676 CERLGKPKTN
-684 NESDKFLEEYNGTEL
+684 NSNQFLEEYSGTEL
-699 VCLYYRMKNRE
+699 TRLYYRMKNRE
-710 VVDKDYARALEKEK
+710 VVDKDYARALDKEE
-724 AAKDH
+724 AAKNH
-729 EEINAYY
+729 EETNMYY

-750 KDKDQKKDKKKDKE
+750 KDKNQKKDKK

-773 KLDLKPLE
+773 KLDLFPLE
-781 EGEIAPVIASKKEPS
+781 EGTIAPVISSQKEPLIK
-796 NASVLIKPHAYG
+796 SVLIKPHAYG
-808 EQVQEIEEEPDSDY
+808 EQVQEIEEEPSDY

-847 RIPKKSVLEYLNYH
+847 CIPKKSVLEYLNYH
-861 YGFYGLDHQALEESL
+861 HGFYGLDYKALEESL
-876 ELFENDAEIQ
+876 ELFENDAKIQ

-897 VAFLSRGVV
+897 VAFLFEGVV

-943 EFLQTQ
+943 VFLQTQ

>member
-1 MDTNRQ
+1 MDTKRQ

-69 ESKEKSHKENIL
+69 EDEKEKEKSQNIL

-88 HLDPSLVQ
+88 HLNPSFVQ

-134 ANFEVNEDTEAHQ
+134 ANFEVNEDTKAHQ
-147 QQLDERFLSALN
+147 QQLNESFLSALN
-159 SEQLEELSVFIT
+159 NKQLEELSVFIT
-171 QCLSHNSYTSNSILK
+171 QCLSYDSYTSDSILER
-186 LLRSLRNK
+186 LRFLKNK

-201 KREPAFD
+201 KKEPAFD
-208 EEGFLEKPR
+208 EEGFLEKLR
-217 NLNKQ
+217 SLNQQ
-222 IQSTE
+222 IQSVET
-227 IASDSAKKAI
+227 ASDKAKTAI

-251 WLKKKSEY
+251 WLKKKGEY
-259 NFFKKLKNEIPTL
+259 RDFKKIKDEIPTL
-272 ESECEAIENDLKSYY
+272 ESECEEIENDLKRYY
-287 EARETALFKKFPKFI
+287 EAKESALFKKFPKFI
-302 QLYDKAISKI
+302 QLYDRATSKI

-322 KVHALLSGYEEVP
+322 KVHALLNGYEEMP

-396 YAFRGGFSSLFESV
+396 YGFRGSFSSLFESV

-427 LIIHY
+427 LIINY

-438 KAYQNSSTTYLEQK
+438 KAYQNSPTAYLEQK
-452 YPETSRNKH
+452 YPKASNNKH
-461 ATDGYVKVSLVA
+461 AKDGYVKVSLVA
-473 NERELLLEQISQE
+473 DER
-486 AKNLLEHGKELLLE
+486 ELLLE

-505 AKNLLEHGIEPKD
+505 AKNLLEHRIDPKD
-518 ITILCATNKDALE
+518 ITLLCATNDDALE
-531 IKNYLQENL
+531 IKNYLQKNL
-540 SEIRPSTE
+540 SAIRPSTE
-548 SSAQLSQ
+548 SSAKLSQ

-567 YALAEEEYKP
+567 YALAEEPYKP

-587 GYLHDDAIALFGFNP
+587 GYLHDDAIALAGFNP

-619 LYTECAQICLELALG
+619 LYTECAQICLELAVG
-634 CEDADEFLEKLEAKK
+634 CEDANEFLEKLEAKE
-649 IASFNSK
+649 IASFNAK

-676 CERLGKPN
+676 CERLGKPKTN
-684 NESDKFLEEYNGTEL
+684 NSNQFLEEYSGTEL
-699 VCLYYRMKNRE
+699 TRLYYRMKNRE
-710 VVDKDYARALEKEK
+710 VVDKDYARVLDKEE
-724 AAKDH
+724 AAKNH
-729 EEINAYY
+729 EETNVYY

-743 LGLVVVA
+743 LGLIVVA
-750 KDKDQKKDKKKDKE
+750 KDKDQKKDKK
-764 ESKNKGMHE
+764 ESKNKGMRE
-773 KLDLKPLE
+773 KLDLLPLE
-781 EGEIAPVIASKKEPS
+781 EGEIVPVISSQKEPLIK
-796 NASVLIKPHAYG
+796 SVVIKPHAYG
-808 EQVQEIEEEPDSDY
+808 EQVQEIEEEPSDY

-861 YGFYGLDHQALEESL
+861 HGFYGLDYQALEESL
-876 ELFENDAEIQ
+876 ELFENDAKIQ

-892 ALKGE
+892 ALRGE
-897 VAFLSRGVV
+897 VAFLFEGVV

-943 EFLQTQ
+943 VFLQTQ

>member
-1 MDTNRQ
+1 MDTKRQ

-60 LKILQKENL
+60 LKILQQEDLEN
-69 ESKEKSHKENIL
+69 EKEKSQNIL

-88 HLDPSLVQ
+88 HLDPDLVR

-134 ANFEVNEDTEAHQ
+134 ANFEVNEDTKVHQ
-147 QQLDERFLSALN
+147 RQLNESFLSALN
-159 SEQLEELSVFIT
+159 NEQLEELSAFIA
-171 QCLSHNSYTSNSILK
+171 QCLSYKSYTSDSILER
-186 LLRSLRNK
+186 LRFLKNK

-201 KREPAFD
+201 KKEPAFD
-208 EEGFLEKPR
+208 EEGFLEKLR
-217 NLNKQ
+217 SLNEQ
-222 IQSTE
+222 IQSIET
-227 IASDSAKKAI
+227 ASDRAKTAI
-237 KCDDFR
+237 KCDSFR

-259 NFFKKLKNEIPTL
+259 QSFKKLKSEIPTL
-272 ESECEAIENDLKSYY
+272 ESECEEIENDLKRYY
-287 EARETALFKKFPKFI
+287 EAKETAIFKKFPKFI
-302 QLYDKAISKI
+302 QLYDKATSKI

-322 KVHALLSGYEEVP
+322 KVHVLLNGYEEMP

-396 YAFRGGFSSLFESV
+396 YAFRGSFSSLFESV
-410 SKDFYH
+410 AKDFYH

-421 NHRSSP
+421 NHRSAP
-427 LIIHY
+427 LIINY

-438 KAYQNSSTTYLEQK
+438 KAYQNSPTAYLEQK
-452 YPETSRNKH
+452 YPKTSPNKH
-461 ATDGYVKVSLVA
+461 VTDGYVKVSLVA
-473 NERELLLEQISQE
+473 DERELLLDQVLQE
-486 AKNLLEHGKELLLE
+486 AQNLLEHR
-500 QILQE
+500 
-505 AKNLLEHGIEPKD
+505 IEPKN
-518 ITILCATNKDALE
+518 ITILCATNDDALE
-531 IKNYLQENL
+531 IKNYLQERL
-540 SEIRPSTE
+540 SAIRPSTE
-548 SSAQLSQ
+548 SSARLSQ

-567 YALAEEEYKP
+567 YALAEEPYKP

-587 GYLHDDAIALFGFNP
+587 GYLHDDVIALPGFNP

-619 LYTECAQICLELALG
+619 LYGEPAQICLELAVG
-634 CEDADEFLEKLEAKK
+634 CEDADRFLEKLEAKS
-649 IASFNSK
+649 IASFNAK
-656 GAQIMTIHKS
+656 GTQIMTIHKS

-684 NESDKFLEEYNGTEL
+684 SSHSNQLLEEYNGTEL
-699 VCLYYRMKNRE
+699 LRLYYRMKNRE
-710 VVDKDYARALEKEK
+710 VVDKDYARALDKEE

-729 EEINAYY
+729 EEINVYY

-743 LGLVVVA
+743 LGLIVVA
-750 KDKDQKKDKKKDKE
+750 KDKK
-764 ESKNKGMHE
+764 ESKNKTMCE
-773 KLDLKPLE
+773 KLDLVPLE
-781 EGEIAPVIASKKEPS
+781 EGEITPVISPQKEPLITS
-796 NASVLIKPHAYG
+796 TLIKPHAYG
-808 EQVQEIEEEPDSDY
+808 EQVQEIEEEPESDY

-847 RIPKKSVLEYLNYH
+847 NIPKKSVLEYLNYH
-861 YGFYGLDHQALEESL
+861 HGFYGLDHQALEESL
-876 ELFENDAEIQ
+876 ELFENDTEIQ
-886 ALFKNL
+886 ALFKNY
-892 ALKGE
+892 ALRGE
-897 VAFLSRGVV
+897 VAFLFQGVV

-943 EFLQTQ
+943 AFLKTQ
-949 APHFKIQAGIIYAHK
+949 ASHFKIQAGIIYAHK

>member
-1 MDTNRQ
+1 MDTRRQ

-60 LKILQKENL
+60 LKILQKENF
-69 ESKEKSHKENIL
+69 EDEKEKEKSQNIL

-88 HLDPSLVQ
+88 RLNPSFVQ

-134 ANFEVNEDTEAHQ
+134 ANFEVNEDTKAHQ
-147 QQLDERFLSALN
+147 QQLNESFLSALDN
-159 SEQLEELSVFIT
+159 KQLEELSVFIA
-171 QCLSHNSYTSNSILK
+171 QCLSYDSYTSDSILER
-186 LLRSLRNK
+186 LRFLKNK

-201 KREPAFD
+201 KKDPAFD
-208 EEGFLEKPR
+208 EEGFLEKLR
-217 NLNKQ
+217 SLNQQ
-222 IQSTE
+222 IQNIET
-227 IASDSAKKAI
+227 ASDEAKTAI

-259 NFFKKLKNEIPTL
+259 RYFKKLKDEIPTL
-272 ESECEAIENDLKSYY
+272 ESECEEIENDLKRYY
-287 EARETALFKKFPKFI
+287 EAREIALFKKFPKFI
-302 QLYDKAISKI
+302 QLYDNATSKI

-322 KVHALLSGYEEVP
+322 KVHALLNGYEEMP

-396 YAFRGGFSSLFESV
+396 YAFRGSFSSLFESV

-427 LIIHY
+427 LIINY

-438 KAYQNSSTTYLEQK
+438 KAYQNSPTAYLEQK
-452 YPETSRNKH
+452 YPKASSNKH
-461 ATDGYVKVSLVA
+461 AKDGYVKVSLVA
-473 NERELLLEQISQE
+473 DER
-486 AKNLLEHGKELLLE
+486 ELLLE

-505 AKNLLEHGIEPKD
+505 AKNLLEHRIDPKD
-518 ITILCATNKDALE
+518 ITLLCATNDDALE
-531 IKNYLQENL
+531 IKNYLQKNL
-540 SEIRPSTE
+540 SAIRPSTE
-548 SSAQLSQ
+548 SSAKLSQ

-567 YALAEEEYKP
+567 YALAEEPYKP

-587 GYLHDDAIALFGFNP
+587 GYLHDDAIALAGFNP

-619 LYTECAQICLELALG
+619 LYTECAQICLELAVG
-634 CEDADEFLEKLEAKK
+634 CEDANEFLEKLEAKE
-649 IASFNSK
+649 IASFK
-656 GAQIMTIHKS
+656 AEGAHIMTIHKS

-676 CERLGKPN
+676 CERLGKPKSN
-684 NESDKFLEEYNGTEL
+684 NSNQFLEEYSGTEL
-699 VCLYYRMKNRE
+699 IRLYYRMKNRE
-710 VVDKDYARALEKEK
+710 VVDKDYARVLDKEE
-724 AAKDH
+724 AAKNH
-729 EEINAYY
+729 EETNVYY

-743 LGLVVVA
+743 LGLIVVA
-750 KDKDQKKDKKKDKE
+750 KDK
-764 ESKNKGMHE
+764 KGMCE
-773 KLDLKPLE
+773 KLDLAPLE
-781 EGEIAPVIASKKEPS
+781 EGEIAPVISSQKEPS
-796 NASVLIKPHAYG
+796 STSVVIKPHAYG
-808 EQVQEIEEEPDSDY
+808 EQVQEIEEEPSDY
-822 EKNNDQEAINF
+822 EKNNDQEAIHF

-861 YGFYGLDHQALEESL
+861 HGFYGLDYQALEESL
-876 ELFENDAEIQ
+876 ELFENDAKIQ

-892 ALKGE
+892 ALRGE
-897 VAFLSRGVV
+897 VAFLFEGVV

-943 EFLQTQ
+943 AFLQTQ

-964 RLLEKLWV
+964 RLLEKIWV

>member
-1 MDTNRQ
+1 MDTKRQ

-69 ESKEKSHKENIL
+69 ENEKEKEKSQNIL

-88 HLDPSLVQ
+88 RLNPSFVQ
-96 NSAQKIYQRFLN
+96 NRAQEIYQRFLN

-134 ANFEVNEDTEAHQ
+134 ANFEVNEDTKAHQ
-147 QQLDERFLSALN
+147 QQLNESFLSALDN
-159 SEQLEELSVFIT
+159 KQLNELSVFIA
-171 QCLSHNSYTSNSILK
+171 QCLSYDSYTSDSILER
-186 LLRSLRNK
+186 LRFLKNK

-201 KREPAFD
+201 RKDPAFD
-208 EEGFLEKPR
+208 EEGFLEKLR
-217 NLNKQ
+217 SLNQQ
-222 IQSTE
+222 IQSVET
-227 IASDSAKKAI
+227 ASNEAKKAI

-251 WLKKKSEY
+251 WLEKKSEY
-259 NFFKKLKNEIPTL
+259 RYFKKFKDEIPTL
-272 ESECEAIENDLKSYY
+272 ESECEEIENDLKRYY
-287 EARETALFKKFPKFI
+287 EARESALFKKFPKFI
-302 QLYDKAISKI
+302 QLYDRATSKI

-322 KVHALLSGYEEVP
+322 KVHALLNGYEEMP

-340 FRLDSKI
+340 FRLDSRI

-396 YAFRGGFSSLFESV
+396 YGFRGSFSSLFESV

-427 LIIHY
+427 LIINY

-438 KAYQNSSTTYLEQK
+438 KAYQNSPTAYLEQK
-452 YPETSRNKH
+452 YPKASSNKH
-461 ATDGYVKVSLVA
+461 ARDGYVKVSLVA
-473 NERELLLEQISQE
+473 DER
-486 AKNLLEHGKELLLE
+486 ELLLE

-505 AKNLLEHGIEPKD
+505 AKNLLEHRIDPKD
-518 ITILCATNKDALE
+518 ITLLCATNDDALE

-540 SEIRPSTE
+540 SAIRPSTE
-548 SSAQLSQ
+548 SSAKLSQ

-567 YALAEEEYKP
+567 YALAEEPYKP

-587 GYLHDDAIALFGFNP
+587 GYLHDDAIALAGFNP
-602 KKESVAGF
+602 KKESVASF

-619 LYTECAQICLELALG
+619 LYTECTQICLELAVG
-634 CEDADEFLEKLEAKK
+634 CEDANEFLEKLETKE
-649 IASFNSK
+649 IASFK
-656 GAQIMTIHKS
+656 AEGAQIMTIHKS

-676 CERLGKPN
+676 CERLGKPKTN
-684 NESDKFLEEYNGTEL
+684 NSNQFLEEYSGTEL
-699 VCLYYRMKNRE
+699 TRLYYRMKNRE
-710 VVDKDYARALEKEK
+710 VMDKDYARVLDKEQ
-724 AAKDH
+724 AAKNH
-729 EEINAYY
+729 EETNVYY

-743 LGLVVVA
+743 LGLIVVA
-750 KDKDQKKDKKKDKE
+750 KDKNQKKDKK

-773 KLDLKPLE
+773 KLDLAPLE
-781 EGEIAPVIASKKEPS
+781 EGTIAPVISSQKEPLIK
-796 NASVLIKPHAYG
+796 SVVIKPHAYG
-808 EQVQEIEEEPDSDY
+808 EQVQEIEEEPSDY
-822 EKNNDQEAINF
+822 EKNDDQEAIHF

-861 YGFYGLDHQALEESL
+861 HGFYGLDYQALEESL
-876 ELFENDAEIQ
+876 ELFENDAKIQ

-892 ALKGE
+892 ALRGE
-897 VAFLSRGVV
+897 VAFLFEGVV

-943 EFLQTQ
+943 AFLQAQ

>member
-1 MDTNRQ
+1 MDTKRQ

-69 ESKEKSHKENIL
+69 EDEKEKEKSQNIL

-88 HLDPSLVQ
+88 HLNPNLVQ
-96 NSAQKIYQRFLN
+96 NSAQNIYQRFLN

-134 ANFEVNEDTEAHQ
+134 ANFEVNEDTKAHQ
-147 QQLDERFLSALN
+147 QQLNASFLSALN
-159 SEQLEELSVFIT
+159 GEQLEELSVFIT
-171 QCLSHNSYTSNSILK
+171 QCLSYDNYTSDSILER
-186 LLRSLRNK
+186 LRFLKNK

-201 KREPAFD
+201 KKEPAFD
-208 EEGFLEKPR
+208 EEGFLEKLR
-217 NLNKQ
+217 GLNQQ
-222 IQSTE
+222 IQSIET
-227 IASDSAKKAI
+227 ASDKAKTAI

-259 NFFKKLKNEIPTL
+259 RDFKKLKDEIPTL
-272 ESECEAIENDLKSYY
+272 ESECEEIENDLKLYY
-287 EARETALFKKFPKFI
+287 EAREIALFKKFPKFI
-302 QLYDKAISKI
+302 QLYDKATSKI

-322 KVHALLSGYEEVP
+322 KVHALLNGYEELP

-396 YAFRGGFSSLFESV
+396 YAFRGSFSSLFESV
-410 SKDFYH
+410 AKDFYH
-416 DNLEF
+416 DNLQF

-427 LIIHY
+427 LIINY

-438 KAYQNSSTTYLEQK
+438 KAYQNSPTAYLEQK
-452 YPETSRNKH
+452 YPKASQNKH
-461 ATDGYVKVSLVA
+461 VTDGYVKVSLVA
-473 NERELLLEQISQE
+473 DER
-486 AKNLLEHGKELLLE
+486 ELLLE

-505 AKNLLEHGIEPKD
+505 AKNLLEHRIEPKD
-518 ITILCATNKDALE
+518 ITILCATNDDALE

-540 SEIRPSTE
+540 SAIRPSTE
-548 SSAQLSQ
+548 SSAKLSQ

-567 YALAEEEYKP
+567 YALAEEPYKP

-587 GYLHDDAIALFGFNP
+587 GYLHDDAIALASFNP

-619 LYTECAQICLELALG
+619 LYGECAQICLELAVG
-634 CEDADEFLEKLEAKK
+634 CEDADGFLEKLEAKA
-649 IASFNSK
+649 IASFNAK

-676 CERLGKPN
+676 CERLGKPRTN
-684 NESDKFLEEYNGTEL
+684 SSNQFLEEYDGTEL
-699 VCLYYRMKNRE
+699 IRLYYRMKNRE
-710 VVDKDYARALEKEK
+710 VVDKDYARALDKEE
-724 AAKDH
+724 AAREN
-729 EEINAYY
+729 EEINVYY

-743 LGLVVVA
+743 LGLIVVA
-750 KDKDQKKDKKKDKE
+750 KDKDQKKDKK
-764 ESKNKGMHE
+764 ESKNKGMRE
-773 KLDLKPLE
+773 KLDLFPLE
-781 EGEIAPVIASKKEPS
+781 EGTIAPVISSQKEPLIP
-796 NASVLIKPHAYG
+796 SVLIKPHAYG
-808 EQVQEIEEEPDSDY
+808 EQVQEIEEEPSDY

-847 RIPKKSVLEYLNYH
+847 NIPKKSVLEYLNYH
-861 YGFYGLDHQALEESL
+861 HGFYGLDYQALEESL
-876 ELFENDAEIQ
+876 ELFENDAKIQ

-892 ALKGE
+892 ALRGE
-897 VAFLSRGVV
+897 VAFLFEGVV

-943 EFLQTQ
+943 AFLQTQ

>member
-1 MDTNRQ
+1 MDTKRQ

-69 ESKEKSHKENIL
+69 EDEKEKEKSQNIL

-88 HLDPSLVQ
+88 RLDPSFVQ
-96 NSAQKIYQRFLN
+96 NRAQKIYQCFLN

-134 ANFEVNEDTEAHQ
+134 ANFEVNEDTKAHQ
-147 QQLDERFLSALN
+147 QQLNESFLSALN
-159 SEQLEELSVFIT
+159 NEQLEELSVFIT
-171 QCLSHNSYTSNSILK
+171 QCLSYDSYTSDSVLERLRFLK
-186 LLRSLRNK
+186 NK

-201 KREPAFD
+201 KKEPAFD
-208 EEGFLEKPR
+208 EKGFLEKLR
-217 NLNKQ
+217 SLNKQ
-222 IQSTE
+222 IQSVET
-227 IASDSAKKAI
+227 ASNEAKKAI

-251 WLKKKSEY
+251 WLEKKSEY
-259 NFFKKLKNEIPTL
+259 RYFKKFKDEIPTL
-272 ESECEAIENDLKSYY
+272 ESECEEIENDLKRYY
-287 EARETALFKKFPKFI
+287 EARESALFKKFPKFI
-302 QLYDKAISKI
+302 QLYDKATSKI

-322 KVHALLSGYEEVP
+322 KVHALLNGYEEMP

-396 YAFRGGFSSLFESV
+396 YGFRGSFSSLFESV

-416 DNLEF
+416 DHLQF

-427 LIIHY
+427 LIINY

-438 KAYQNSSTTYLEQK
+438 KAYQNSPTAYLEQK
-452 YPETSRNKH
+452 YPKASSNNH
-461 ATDGYVKVSLVA
+461 ARDGYVKVSLVA
-473 NERELLLEQISQE
+473 DER
-486 AKNLLEHGKELLLE
+486 ELLLE

-505 AKNLLEHGIEPKD
+505 AKNLLEHRIDPKD
-518 ITILCATNKDALE
+518 ITLLCATNDDALE

-540 SEIRPSTE
+540 SAIHPSTE
-548 SSAQLSQ
+548 SSSKLSQ

-567 YALAEEEYKP
+567 YALAEEPYKP

-587 GYLHDDAIALFGFNP
+587 GYLHDDVIALAGFNP

-619 LYTECAQICLELALG
+619 LYTECAQICLELAVG
-634 CEDADEFLEKLEAKK
+634 CEDANEFLEKLEAKE
-649 IASFNSK
+649 IASFK
-656 GAQIMTIHKS
+656 AEGAQIMTIHKS

-676 CERLGKPN
+676 CERLGKPKTN
-684 NESDKFLEEYNGTEL
+684 NSNQFLEEYSGTEL
-699 VCLYYRMKNRE
+699 IRLYYRMKNRE
-710 VVDKDYARALEKEK
+710 VVDKDYARVLDKEE
-724 AAKDH
+724 AAKNH
-729 EEINAYY
+729 EETNVYY

-743 LGLVVVA
+743 LGLIVVA
-750 KDKDQKKDKKKDKE
+750 KDK
-764 ESKNKGMHE
+764 KGMHE
-773 KLDLKPLE
+773 KLDLAPLE
-781 EGEIAPVIASKKEPS
+781 EGEIVPVISSQKEPS
-796 NASVLIKPHAYG
+796 SASVVIKPHAYG
-808 EQVQEIEEEPDSDY
+808 EQVQEIEEEPSDY

-861 YGFYGLDHQALEESL
+861 HGFYSLDYQALEESL
-876 ELFENDAEIQ
+876 ELFENDAKIQ

-892 ALKGE
+892 ALRGE
-897 VAFLSRGVV
+897 VAFLFEGVV

-943 EFLQTQ
+943 AFLQTQ

>member
-1 MDTNRQ
+1 MDTKRQ

-69 ESKEKSHKENIL
+69 ESEEKEKSQNIL

-88 HLDPSLVQ
+88 HLDPDLVR
-96 NSAQKIYQRFLN
+96 NSAPKIYQRFLN

-134 ANFEVNEDTEAHQ
+134 ANFEVNEDTKVHQ
-147 QQLDERFLSALN
+147 QQLNESFLSALN
-159 SEQLEELSVFIT
+159 GEQLEELSVFIA
-171 QCLSHNSYTSNSILK
+171 QCLSYDNYTSDSILER
-186 LLRSLRNK
+186 LRFLKNK

-201 KREPAFD
+201 KKEPAFD
-208 EEGFLEKPR
+208 EEGFLEKLR
-217 NLNKQ
+217 SLNQQ
-222 IQSTE
+222 IQSIET
-227 IASDSAKKAI
+227 ASDSAKTAI
-237 KCDDFR
+237 KCDSFR

-259 NFFKKLKNEIPTL
+259 QSFKKLKSEIPTL
-272 ESECEAIENDLKSYY
+272 ESECKEIENDLKRYY
-287 EARETALFKKFPKFI
+287 EAKETAIFKKFPKFI
-302 QLYDKAISKI
+302 QLYDKATSKI

-322 KVHALLSGYEEVP
+322 KVHVLLNGYEEMP

-396 YAFRGGFSSLFESV
+396 YAFRGSFSSLFESV

-421 NHRSSP
+421 NHRSAP
-427 LIIHY
+427 LIINY

-438 KAYQNSSTTYLEQK
+438 KAYQNFPTAYLEQK
-452 YPETSRNKH
+452 YPKTSQNKH
-461 ATDGYVKVSLVA
+461 VTDGYVKVSLVA
-473 NERELLLEQISQE
+473 DER
-486 AKNLLEHGKELLLE
+486 GLLLE

-505 AKNLLEHGIEPKD
+505 AKNLLEHRIDPKD

-548 SSAQLSQ
+548 SSAKLSQ

-562 KNALE
+562 KNALK
-567 YALAEEEYKP
+567 YALAEEPYKP
-577 FYKHSVLKLA
+577 FYKHSALKLA
-587 GYLHDDAIALFGFNP
+587 GYLHDDAIALAGFNP

-619 LYTECAQICLELALG
+619 LYGEPAQICLELAVG
-634 CEDADEFLEKLEAKK
+634 CEDANDFLKKLEAKA
-649 IASFNSK
+649 IASFNAK

-676 CERLGKPN
+676 CERLGKPKSN
-684 NESDKFLEEYNGTEL
+684 NSNQFLEEYNGAEL
-699 VCLYYRMKNRE
+699 LRLYYRMKNRE
-710 VVDKDYARALEKEK
+710 VVDKDYARALDKEE

-729 EEINAYY
+729 EETNVYY

-743 LGLVVVA
+743 LGLIVVA
-750 KDKDQKKDKKKDKE
+750 KDKKESKK
-764 ESKNKGMHE
+764 ESKNKTMRE
-773 KLDLKPLE
+773 QLDLASLE
-781 EGEIAPVIASKKEPS
+781 EGEIMPVISPQKEPLI
-796 NASVLIKPHAYG
+796 ASVLIKPHAYG

-847 RIPKKSVLEYLNYH
+847 NIPKKSVLEYLNYH
-861 YGFYGLDHQALEESL
+861 HGFYGLDYQALEESL

-886 ALFKNL
+886 TLFKNY
-892 ALKGE
+892 ALRGE
-897 VAFLSRGVV
+897 AAFLFEGVV
-906 SRIDVLLWDKGQNL
+906 SRIDVLLWDRGQNL

-943 EFLQTQ
+943 AFLKTQ

>member
-1 MDTNRQ
+1 MDTKRQ

-69 ESKEKSHKENIL
+69 ENENEKEKSQNIL

-88 HLDPSLVQ
+88 HLKPDLVR

-134 ANFEVNEDTEAHQ
+134 ANFEVNEDTKAHQ
-147 QQLDERFLSALN
+147 QQLNESFLSALN
-159 SEQLEELSVFIT
+159 GEQLEELSVFIA
-171 QCLSHNSYTSNSILK
+171 QCLSYDSYTSDSILER
-186 LLRSLRNK
+186 LRFLKNK
-194 LYLFDPN
+194 LYLFDSN
-201 KREPAFD
+201 EKELAFD
-208 EEGFLEKPR
+208 EEGFLEKLR
-217 NLNKQ
+217 SLNQQ
-222 IQSTE
+222 IQSIET
-227 IASDSAKKAI
+227 ASDRAKTAI
-237 KCDDFR
+237 KCDSFR

-259 NFFKKLKNEIPTL
+259 RDFKKLKNEIPTL
-272 ESECEAIENDLKSYY
+272 ESECEEIENDLKRYY
-287 EARETALFKKFPKFI
+287 EAREIALFKKFPKFI
-302 QLYDKAISKI
+302 QLYDKATSKI

-322 KVHALLSGYEEVP
+322 KVHALLKGYEEVP

-340 FRLDSKI
+340 FRLDSRI

-396 YAFRGGFSSLFESV
+396 YAFRGSFSSLFESV
-410 SKDFYH
+410 AKDFYH
-416 DNLEF
+416 DNLQF

-427 LIIHY
+427 LIINY

-438 KAYQNSSTTYLEQK
+438 KAYQNSPTAYLDQK
-452 YPETSRNKH
+452 YPKTSSNKH
-461 ATDGYVKVSLVA
+461 ARDGYVKVSLVA
-473 NERELLLEQISQE
+473 NERELLLEQI
-486 AKNLLEHGKELLLE
+486 
-500 QILQE
+500 LQE
-505 AKNLLEHGIEPKD
+505 AKNLLEHRIEPKD
-518 ITILCATNKDALE
+518 ITILCATNDDALE

-540 SEIRPSTE
+540 SAIRPSTE
-548 SSAQLSQ
+548 SSANLSQ

-562 KNALE
+562 KNALK
-567 YALAEEEYKP
+567 YALAEEPYKP

-587 GYLHDDAIALFGFNP
+587 GYLHDDAIALPGFNP

-610 VWKVMELFE
+610 VWKVMESFE
-619 LYTECAQICLELALG
+619 LYGERAQICLELAVG
-634 CEDADEFLEKLEAKK
+634 CEDANEFLEKLEAKK
-649 IASFNSK
+649 IASFNLK
-656 GAQIMTIHKS
+656 GTQIMTIHGS

-676 CERLGKPN
+676 CERLGKPKSN
-684 NESDKFLEEYNGTEL
+684 NSNQFLEEYNGTEL
-699 VCLYYRMKNRE
+699 VRLYYRMKNRE
-710 VVDKDYARALEKEK
+710 VVDKDYARALDKEK

-729 EEINAYY
+729 EETNVYY

-743 LGLVVVA
+743 LGLIVVA
-750 KDKDQKKDKKKDKE
+750 KDKDQKKDKKESKDK
-764 ESKNKGMHE
+764 GMRE
-773 KLDLKPLE
+773 KLDLAPLE
-781 EGEIAPVIASKKEPS
+781 EGTIAPVISPQKEPLI
-796 NASVLIKPHAYG
+796 ASVVIKPHAYG

-847 RIPKKSVLEYLNYH
+847 NIPKKSVLEYLNYH
-861 YGFYGLDHQALEESL
+861 HGFYGLDHQALEESL
-876 ELFENDAEIQ
+876 ELFENDTEIQ

-897 VAFLSRGVV
+897 AAFLFEGVV

-943 EFLQTQ
+943 AFLQTQ

>member
-1 MDTNRQ
+1 MDTKRQ

-69 ESKEKSHKENIL
+69 EDEKEKEKSQNIL

-88 HLDPSLVQ
+88 HLKPDLVR

-134 ANFEVNEDTEAHQ
+134 ADFEVNEDTKAHQ
-147 QQLDERFLSALN
+147 QQLNASFLSALN
-159 SEQLEELSVFIT
+159 NKQLEELSVFIA
-171 QCLSHNSYTSNSILK
+171 QCLSYDNYTSDSILER
-186 LLRSLRNK
+186 LRFLKNK

-201 KREPAFD
+201 KKEPAFD
-208 EEGFLEKPR
+208 EEGFLEKLR
-217 NLNKQ
+217 SLNQQ
-222 IQSTE
+222 IQSIET
-227 IASDSAKKAI
+227 ASDRAKTAI

-251 WLKKKSEY
+251 WLEKKSEY
-259 NFFKKLKNEIPTL
+259 IYFKKLKNEIPTL
-272 ESECEAIENDLKSYY
+272 ESECEEIENDLKRYY
-287 EARETALFKKFPKFI
+287 EAKESALFKKFPKFI
-302 QLYDKAISKI
+302 QLYDKATSKI

-322 KVHALLSGYEEVP
+322 KVHALLKGYEELP

-396 YAFRGGFSSLFESV
+396 YGFRGSFSSLFESV

-427 LIIHY
+427 LIINY

-438 KAYQNSSTTYLEQK
+438 KAYQNSPTTYLEQK
-452 YPETSRNKH
+452 YPKASSNKH
-461 ATDGYVKVSLVA
+461 VKDGYVKVSLVA
-473 NERELLLEQISQE
+473 DER
-486 AKNLLEHGKELLLE
+486 ELLLE

-505 AKNLLEHGIEPKD
+505 AKNLLEHRIEPKD
-518 ITILCATNKDALE
+518 ITLLCATNDDALE

-540 SEIRPSTE
+540 SAIRPSTE
-548 SSAQLSQ
+548 SSANLSQ

-562 KNALE
+562 KNALK
-567 YALAEEEYKP
+567 YALAEEPYKP

-587 GYLHDDAIALFGFNP
+587 GYLHDDAIALPGFNP

-610 VWKVMELFE
+610 VWKVMEWFE
-619 LYTECAQICLELALG
+619 LYGECAQICLELAVG
-634 CEDADEFLEKLEAKK
+634 CEDANEFLEKLEAKE
-649 IASFNSK
+649 IASFNAK

-676 CERLGKPN
+676 CERLGKPKSN
-684 NESDKFLEEYNGTEL
+684 NSNQFLEEYSGTEL
-699 VCLYYRMKNRE
+699 TRLYYRMKNRE
-710 VVDKDYARALEKEK
+710 VVDKDYARALDKEET
-724 AAKDH
+724 AKDH
-729 EEINAYY
+729 EETNVYY

-743 LGLVVVA
+743 LGLVIVA
-750 KDKDQKKDKKKDKE
+750 KDK
-764 ESKNKGMHE
+764 KGMRE
-773 KLDLKPLE
+773 KLDLLPLE
-781 EGEIAPVIASKKEPS
+781 EGTIVPVISSQKEPLIP
-796 NASVLIKPHAYG
+796 SVVIKPHAYG
-808 EQVQEIEEEPDSDY
+808 EQVQEIEEEPSDY

-833 GIALHKGLEYQYAY
+833 GIALHKGLECQYAY
-847 RIPKKSVLEYLNYH
+847 NIPKKSVLEYLNYH
-861 YGFYGLDHQALEESL
+861 HGFYGLDYQALEESL
-876 ELFENDAEIQ
+876 ELFENDAKIQ
-886 ALFKNL
+886 ALFKNY
-892 ALKGE
+892 ALRGE
-897 VAFLSRGVV
+897 VAFLFEGVV

-943 EFLQTQ
+943 AFLQTQ

>member
-1 MDTNRQ
+1 MDTKRQ

-69 ESKEKSHKENIL
+69 EDEKEKEKSQNIL

-88 HLDPSLVQ
+88 RLNPSFVQ

-134 ANFEVNEDTEAHQ
+134 ANFEVNEDTKAHQ
-147 QQLDERFLSALN
+147 QQLNASFLSALN
-159 SEQLEELSVFIT
+159 NEQLEELSVFIA
-171 QCLSHNSYTSNSILK
+171 QCLSYDSYTSDSVLERLRFLK
-186 LLRSLRNK
+186 NK

-201 KREPAFD
+201 KKDPVFD
-208 EEGFLEKPR
+208 EKGFLEKLR
-217 NLNKQ
+217 SLNQQ
-222 IQSTE
+222 IQSVET
-227 IASDSAKKAI
+227 ASDAAKTAI

-251 WLKKKSEY
+251 WLKKKGEY
-259 NFFKKLKNEIPTL
+259 RDFKKIKDEIPTL
-272 ESECEAIENDLKSYY
+272 ESECEEIENDLKRYY
-287 EARETALFKKFPKFI
+287 EAKESALFKKFPKFI
-302 QLYDKAISKI
+302 QLYDKATSKI
-312 QALDFDAIKD
+312 QTLDFDAIKD
-322 KVHALLSGYEEVP
+322 KVHALLNGYEEMP

-340 FRLDSKI
+340 FRLDSRI

-354 FQDTSLNDYKILAPF
+354 FQDTSLNDYKVLAPF

-396 YAFRGGFSSLFESV
+396 YGFRGSFSSLFESV

-416 DNLEF
+416 DNLPF

-427 LIIHY
+427 LIINY

-438 KAYQNSSTTYLEQK
+438 KAYQNSPTAYLEQK
-452 YPETSRNKH
+452 YPKASSNKH
-461 ATDGYVKVSLVA
+461 ARDGYVKVSLVA
-473 NERELLLEQISQE
+473 DER
-486 AKNLLEHGKELLLE
+486 ELLLE

-505 AKNLLEHGIEPKD
+505 AKNLLEHRIDPKD
-518 ITILCATNKDALE
+518 ITLLCATNDDALE
-531 IKNYLQENL
+531 IKNYLQKNL
-540 SEIRPSTE
+540 SAIHPSTE
-548 SSAQLSQ
+548 SSAKLSQ

-567 YALAEEEYKP
+567 YALAEEPYKS

-587 GYLHDDAIALFGFNP
+587 GYLHDDAIALAGFNP

-610 VWKVMELFE
+610 VWKMMELFE
-619 LYTECAQICLELALG
+619 LYTECAQICLELAVG
-634 CEDADEFLEKLEAKK
+634 CEDANEFLEKLEAKE
-649 IASFNSK
+649 IASFK
-656 GAQIMTIHKS
+656 AEGAQIMTIHKS

-676 CERLGKPN
+676 CERLGKPKTN
-684 NESDKFLEEYNGTEL
+684 NSNQFLEEYSGTEL
-699 VCLYYRMKNRE
+699 TRLYYRMKNRE
-710 VVDKDYARALEKEK
+710 VVDKDYARALDKEE

-729 EEINAYY
+729 EETNVYY

-743 LGLVVVA
+743 LGLIVVA
-750 KDKDQKKDKKKDKE
+750 KDKDQKKDKK
-764 ESKNKGMHE
+764 ESKNKGMRE
-773 KLDLKPLE
+773 KLDLLPLE
-781 EGEIAPVIASKKEPS
+781 EGTIAPVISSQKEPS
-796 NASVLIKPHAYG
+796 PESVVIKPHAYG
-808 EQVQEIEEEPDSDY
+808 EQVQEIEEEPSDPSDY

-861 YGFYGLDHQALEESL
+861 HGFYGLDYQALEESL
-876 ELFENDAEIQ
+876 ELFENDAKIQ

-897 VAFLSRGVV
+897 VAFLFEGVV

-943 EFLQTQ
+943 GFLQTQ

>member
-1 MDTNRQ
+1 MDTKRQ

-69 ESKEKSHKENIL
+69 EDEKEKEKSQNIL

-88 HLDPSLVQ
+88 RLDPSFVQ

-134 ANFEVNEDTEAHQ
+134 ANFEVNEDTKAHQ
-147 QQLDERFLSALN
+147 QQLNASFLSALN
-159 SEQLEELSVFIT
+159 NEQLEELSVFIA
-171 QCLSHNSYTSNSILK
+171 QCLSYDSYTSDSILER
-186 LLRSLRNK
+186 LRFLKNK

-201 KREPAFD
+201 KKDLAFD
-208 EEGFLEKPR
+208 EEGFLEKLR
-217 NLNKQ
+217 NLNQQ
-222 IQSTE
+222 IQSVET
-227 IASDSAKKAI
+227 ASDTAKKSI
-237 KCDDFR
+237 KYDDFR

-251 WLKKKSEY
+251 WLEKKSEY
-259 NFFKKLKNEIPTL
+259 RYFKKFKDEIPTL
-272 ESECEAIENDLKSYY
+272 ESECEEIENDLKRYY
-287 EARETALFKKFPKFI
+287 EARESALFKKFPKFI
-302 QLYDKAISKI
+302 QLYDKATSKI

-322 KVHALLSGYEEVP
+322 KVHALLNGYEEMP

-396 YAFRGGFSSLFESV
+396 YGFRGSFSSLFESV

-427 LIIHY
+427 LIINY

-438 KAYQNSSTTYLEQK
+438 KAYQNSPTAYLEQK
-452 YPETSRNKH
+452 YPKASSNKH
-461 ATDGYVKVSLVA
+461 AKDGYVKVSLVA
-473 NERELLLEQISQE
+473 DERELS
-486 AKNLLEHGKELLLE
+486 LE

-505 AKNLLEHGIEPKD
+505 AKNLLEHRIEPKD
-518 ITILCATNKDALE
+518 ITLLCATNDDALE
-531 IKNYLQENL
+531 IKNYLQKNL
-540 SEIRPSTE
+540 SAIHPSTE
-548 SSAQLSQ
+548 SSAKLSQ

-567 YALAEEEYKP
+567 YALAEEPYKP

-587 GYLHDDAIALFGFNP
+587 GYLHDDAIALAGFNH

-610 VWKVMELFE
+610 VWKVMEWFE
-619 LYTECAQICLELALG
+619 LYTECAQICLELAVG
-634 CEDADEFLEKLEAKK
+634 CEDANEFLEKLEAKE
-649 IASFNSK
+649 IASFK
-656 GAQIMTIHKS
+656 AEGAQIMTIHKS

-676 CERLGKPN
+676 CERLGKPKSN
-684 NESDKFLEEYNGTEL
+684 NSNQFLEEYSGTEL
-699 VCLYYRMKNRE
+699 TRLYYRMKNRE
-710 VVDKDYARALEKEK
+710 VVDKDYARVLDKEE

-729 EEINAYY
+729 EETNVYY

-743 LGLVVVA
+743 LGLIVVA
-750 KDKDQKKDKKKDKE
+750 KDKDQKKDKK
-764 ESKNKGMHE
+764 ESKNKGMRE
-773 KLDLKPLE
+773 KLDLVPLE
-781 EGEIAPVIASKKEPS
+781 EGEIAPVISSQKEPLIP
-796 NASVLIKPHAYG
+796 SVVIKPHAYG
-808 EQVQEIEEEPDSDY
+808 EQVQEIEEEPSDY

-847 RIPKKSVLEYLNYH
+847 NIPKKSVLEYLNYH
-861 YGFYGLDHQALEESL
+861 HGFYGLDYQALEESL
-876 ELFENDAEIQ
+876 ELFENDAKIQ

-892 ALKGE
+892 ALRGE
-897 VAFLSRGVV
+897 VAFLFEGVV

-943 EFLQTQ
+943 AFLQTQ

>member
-1 MDTNRQ
+1 MDTKRQ

-69 ESKEKSHKENIL
+69 ELEDEKEKEKSQNIL

-88 HLDPSLVQ
+88 RLDPSFVQ

-134 ANFEVNEDTEAHQ
+134 ANFEVNEDTKAHQ
-147 QQLDERFLSALN
+147 QQLNESFLSALDN
-159 SEQLEELSVFIT
+159 KQLEELSVFTT
-171 QCLSHNSYTSNSILK
+171 QCLSHDSYTSDSILER
-186 LLRSLRNK
+186 LRFLKNK

-201 KREPAFD
+201 KKEPAFD
-208 EEGFLEKPR
+208 EEGFLEKLR
-217 NLNKQ
+217 SLNKQ
-222 IQSTE
+222 IQSVET
-227 IASDSAKKAI
+227 ASDAAKTAI

-251 WLKKKSEY
+251 WLEKKSEY
-259 NFFKKLKNEIPTL
+259 RYFKKFKDEIPTL
-272 ESECEAIENDLKSYY
+272 ESECEEIENDLKRYY
-287 EARETALFKKFPKFI
+287 EARESALFKKFPKFI
-302 QLYDKAISKI
+302 QLYDKATSKI

-322 KVHALLSGYEEVP
+322 KVHALLNGHEEMP

-340 FRLDSKI
+340 FRLDSRI
-347 AHILIDE
+347 VHILIDE

-396 YAFRGGFSSLFESV
+396 YGFRGSFSSLFESV

-416 DNLEF
+416 DNLPF

-427 LIIHY
+427 LIINY
-432 VNTIFK
+432 VNAIFK
-438 KAYQNSSTTYLEQK
+438 KAYQNSPTAYLEQK
-452 YPETSRNKH
+452 YLKASSNKH
-461 ATDGYVKVSLVA
+461 ARDGYVKVSLVA
-473 NERELLLEQISQE
+473 DER
-486 AKNLLEHGKELLLE
+486 ELLLE

-505 AKNLLEHGIEPKD
+505 AKNLLEHRIEPKD
-518 ITILCATNKDALE
+518 ITLLCATNDDALE
-531 IKNYLQENL
+531 IKNYLQKNL
-540 SEIRPSTE
+540 STIRPSTE
-548 SSAQLSQ
+548 SSAKLSQ

-567 YALAEEEYKP
+567 YALAEEPYKP

-587 GYLHDDAIALFGFNP
+587 GYLHDDAIVLASFNP

-610 VWKVMELFE
+610 VWEVMELFE
-619 LYTECAQICLELALG
+619 LYTECAQICLELAVG
-634 CEDADEFLEKLEAKK
+634 CEDANEFLEKLEAKE
-649 IASFNSK
+649 IASFK
-656 GAQIMTIHKS
+656 AEGAQIMTIHKS

-676 CERLGKPN
+676 CERLGKPKTN
-684 NESDKFLEEYNGTEL
+684 NSNQFLEEYSGTEL
-699 VCLYYRMKNRE
+699 TRLYYRMKNRE
-710 VVDKDYARALEKEK
+710 VVDKDYARALDKEE

-729 EEINAYY
+729 EETNVYY

-743 LGLVVVA
+743 LGLIVVA
-750 KDKDQKKDKKKDKE
+750 KDKDQKKDKK
-764 ESKNKGMHE
+764 ESKNKGMRE
-773 KLDLKPLE
+773 KLDLFPLE
-781 EGEIAPVIASKKEPS
+781 EGEIVPVISPQKEPLS
-796 NASVLIKPHAYG
+796 ASVVIKPHAYG
-808 EQVQEIEEEPDSDY
+808 EQVQEIEEEPSDY

-861 YGFYGLDHQALEESL
+861 HGFYGLDYQALEESL
-876 ELFENDAEIQ
+876 ELFENDAKIQ

-892 ALKGE
+892 ALRGE
-897 VAFLSRGVV
+897 VAFLFEGVV

-936 AQVSHYA
+936 VQVSHYA
-943 EFLQTQ
+943 AFLQTQ

>member
-1 MDTNRQ
+1 MDTKRQ

-69 ESKEKSHKENIL
+69 ESGKEKSQNIL

-88 HLDPSLVQ
+88 HLDPSLVR
-96 NSAQKIYQRFLN
+96 NSTQKIYQRFLN
-108 AEIRISTIDAFFQS
+108 AEVRISTIDAFFQS

-147 QQLDERFLSALN
+147 QQLNEGFLSALN
-159 SEQLEELSVFIT
+159 SEQLEELSVFIV
-171 QCLSHNSYTSNSILK
+171 QCLSYESYTSDSILER
-186 LLRSLRNK
+186 LRFLKNK

-201 KREPAFD
+201 KKEPAFD
-208 EEGFLEKPR
+208 EEGFLEKLR
-217 NLNKQ
+217 SLNNQ
-222 IQSTE
+222 IQSIET
-227 IASDSAKKAI
+227 ASNEAKKAI
-237 KCDDFR
+237 KCDSFR

-251 WLKKKSEY
+251 WLEKKSEY
-259 NFFKKLKNEIPTL
+259 LYFKKLKNEIPTL
-272 ESECEAIENDLKSYY
+272 ESECEEIENDLKRYY
-287 EARETALFKKFPKFI
+287 EAKETAIFKKFPKFI
-302 QLYDKAISKI
+302 QLYDNATSKI

-322 KVHALLSGYEEVP
+322 KVHVLLNGYEEMP

-396 YAFRGGFSSLFESV
+396 YAFRGSFSSLFESV

-421 NHRSSP
+421 NHRSAP
-427 LIIHY
+427 LIINY

-438 KAYQNSSTTYLEQK
+438 KAYQNSPTAYLEQK
-452 YPETSRNKH
+452 YPKASNNKH
-461 ATDGYVKVSLVA
+461 VTEGYVKVSLVA
-473 NERELLLEQISQE
+473 DE
-486 AKNLLEHGKELLLE
+486 KELLLN
-500 QILQE
+500 QVLQE
-505 AKNLLEHGIEPKD
+505 AQNLLDHRIDPKD

-531 IKNYLQENL
+531 IKNYLQEHL
-540 SEIRPSTE
+540 STICPSTE
-548 SSAQLSQ
+548 SSTRLSQ
-555 FVESKII
+555 LVESKII
-562 KNALE
+562 KNALG
-567 YALAEEEYKP
+567 YALAEEPYKP

-587 GYLHDDAIALFGFNP
+587 GYLHDDAITLAGFNP
-602 KKESVAGF
+602 KKESVASF
-610 VWKVMELFE
+610 VWKIMEQFK
-619 LYTECAQICLELALG
+619 LYGEPAQSCLELAIG
-634 CEDADEFLEKLEAKK
+634 CEDADGFLEKLEAKE
-649 IASFNSK
+649 IASFNPK
-656 GAQIMTIHKS
+656 GTQIMTIHGS

-684 NESDKFLEEYNGTEL
+684 SSHANQLLEEYNGAEL
-699 VCLYYRMKNRE
+699 LRLYYRMKNRE
-710 VVDKDYARALEKEK
+710 VVDKDYARALNKEE

-729 EEINAYY
+729 EETNVYY

-743 LGLVVVA
+743 LGLIVVA
-750 KDKDQKKDKKKDKE
+750 KDKDQKKDKKESKK
-764 ESKNKGMHE
+764 ESKNKGMRE
-773 KLDLKPLE
+773 KLDLFPLE
-781 EGEIAPVIASKKEPS
+781 EGEIAPVISSQKKPLIP
-796 NASVLIKPHAYG
+796 SVLIKPHAYG
-808 EQVQEIEEEPDSDY
+808 EQVQEIEEEPSDY

-847 RIPKKSVLEYLNYH
+847 NIPKKSVLEYLNYH
-861 YGFYGLDHQALEESL
+861 HGFYGLDYQALEESL
-876 ELFENDAEIQ
+876 ELFENDAKIQ

-892 ALKGE
+892 ALRGE
-897 VAFLSRGVV
+897 VAFLFQGVV

-936 AQVSHYA
+936 VQVSHYA
-943 EFLQTQ
+943 AFLQTQ

>member
-1 MDTNRQ
+1 MDTKRQ

-60 LKILQKENL
+60 LKILQKENF
-69 ESKEKSHKENIL
+69 EDEKEKEKSQNIL

-88 HLDPSLVQ
+88 RLDPSFVQ

-134 ANFEVNEDTEAHQ
+134 TNFEVNEDTKAHQ
-147 QQLDERFLSALN
+147 QQLNASFLSALDN
-159 SEQLEELSVFIT
+159 KQLEELSVFIA
-171 QCLSHNSYTSNSILK
+171 QCLSYDSYTSDSILER
-186 LLRSLRNK
+186 LRFLKNK

-201 KREPAFD
+201 KKDPVFD
-208 EEGFLEKPR
+208 EERFLEKLR
-217 NLNKQ
+217 SLNQQ
-222 IQSTE
+222 IQNIET
-227 IASDSAKKAI
+227 ASNEAKKAI

-251 WLKKKSEY
+251 WLEKKSEY
-259 NFFKKLKNEIPTL
+259 RYFKKFKDEIPTL
-272 ESECEAIENDLKSYY
+272 ESECEEIENDLKRYY
-287 EARETALFKKFPKFI
+287 EAKESALFKKFPKFI
-302 QLYDKAISKI
+302 QLYDKATSKI

-322 KVHALLSGYEEVP
+322 KVHALLNGYEEMP

-340 FRLDSKI
+340 FRLDSRI

-396 YAFRGGFSSLFESV
+396 YGFRGSFSSLFESV

-427 LIIHY
+427 LIINY

-438 KAYQNSSTTYLEQK
+438 KAYQNSPTAYLEQK
-452 YPETSRNKH
+452 YPKASSNNH
-461 ATDGYVKVSLVA
+461 AKDGYVKVSLVA
-473 NERELLLEQISQE
+473 DERELLL
-486 AKNLLEHGKELLLE
+486 K

-505 AKNLLEHGIEPKD
+505 AKNLLEHRIDPKD
-518 ITILCATNKDALE
+518 ITLLCATNDDALE

-540 SEIRPSTE
+540 SAIRPSTE
-548 SSAQLSQ
+548 SSAKLSQ

-567 YALAEEEYKP
+567 YALAEEPYKP

-587 GYLHDDAIALFGFNP
+587 GYLHDDAIALAGFNP

-619 LYTECAQICLELALG
+619 LYAECAQICLELAVG
-634 CEDADEFLEKLEAKK
+634 CEDANEFLEKLEAKE
-649 IASFNSK
+649 IASFK
-656 GAQIMTIHKS
+656 AEGAQIMTIHKS

-676 CERLGKPN
+676 CERLGKPKTN
-684 NESDKFLEEYNGTEL
+684 NSNQFLEEYSGTEL
-699 VCLYYRMKNRE
+699 TRLYYRMKDRE
-710 VVDKDYARALEKEK
+710 VVDKDYARVLDKEE

-729 EEINAYY
+729 EETNVYY

-743 LGLVVVA
+743 LGLIVVA
-750 KDKDQKKDKKKDKE
+750 KDKDQKKDKK
-764 ESKNKGMHE
+764 ESKNKGMRE
-773 KLDLKPLE
+773 KLDLAPLE
-781 EGEIAPVIASKKEPS
+781 EGEIAPVISSQKEPLIP
-796 NASVLIKPHAYG
+796 SVVIKPHAYG
-808 EQVQEIEEEPDSDY
+808 EQVQEIEEEPSDY
-822 EKNNDQEAINF
+822 EKNNDQEAIHF

-847 RIPKKSVLEYLNYH
+847 NIPKKSVLEYLNYH
-861 YGFYGLDHQALEESL
+861 HGFYGLDYQALEESL
-876 ELFENDAEIQ
+876 ELFENDAKIQ

-892 ALKGE
+892 ALRGE
-897 VAFLSRGVV
+897 VAFLFQGVV

-943 EFLQTQ
+943 AFLQTQ

>member
-1 MDTNRQ
+1 MDTKRQ

-60 LKILQKENL
+60 LKILQKESL
-69 ESKEKSHKENIL
+69 EDEKEKEKSQNIL

-88 HLDPSLVQ
+88 RLNPDLVR
-96 NSAQKIYQRFLN
+96 NSAPKIYQRFLN

-134 ANFEVNEDTEAHQ
+134 ANFEVNEYTKAHQ
-147 QQLDERFLSALN
+147 QQLNASFLSALN
-159 SEQLEELSVFIT
+159 NEQLEELSVFIA
-171 QCLSHNSYTSNSILK
+171 QCLSYDNYTSDSVLER
-186 LLRSLRNK
+186 LRSLKNK
-194 LYLFDPN
+194 LYLFDSN
-201 KREPAFD
+201 EKEPAFD
-208 EEGFLEKPR
+208 EEGFLEKLR
-217 NLNKQ
+217 SLNQQ
-222 IQSTE
+222 IQSVET
-227 IASDSAKKAI
+227 ASDTAKKAI

-251 WLKKKSEY
+251 WLKKKGEY
-259 NFFKKLKNEIPTL
+259 RDFKKIKDEIPTL
-272 ESECEAIENDLKSYY
+272 ESECEEIENDLKRYY
-287 EARETALFKKFPKFI
+287 EAREIALFKKFPKFI
-302 QLYDKAISKI
+302 QLYDKATSKI

-322 KVHALLSGYEEVP
+322 KVHALLNGYEEMP

-340 FRLDSKI
+340 FRLDSRI

-369 IDEIKAGIGQAKWHR
+369 IDEIKAGIGQAKWQR

-396 YAFRGGFSSLFESV
+396 YAFRGSFSSLFESV
-410 SKDFYH
+410 AKDFYH
-416 DNLEF
+416 DNLPF

-427 LIIHY
+427 LIINY

-438 KAYQNSSTTYLEQK
+438 KAYQDSPTTYLEQK
-452 YPETSRNKH
+452 YPKASSNKH
-461 ATDGYVKVSLVA
+461 ARDGYVKVSLVA
-473 NERELLLEQISQE
+473 DGR
-486 AKNLLEHGKELLLE
+486 ELLLE

-505 AKNLLEHGIEPKD
+505 AKNLLEHRIEPKD
-518 ITILCATNKDALE
+518 ITILCATNDDALE

-540 SEIRPSTE
+540 SAIRPSTE
-548 SSAQLSQ
+548 SSAKLSQ
-555 FVESKII
+555 FVESKIV
-562 KNALE
+562 KNALK
-567 YALAEEEYKP
+567 YALAEEPYKP

-587 GYLHDDAIALFGFNP
+587 GYLHDDAIALAGFNP

-619 LYTECAQICLELALG
+619 LYTECAQICLELAVG
-634 CEDADEFLEKLEAKK
+634 CEDADGFLEKLEAKE
-649 IASFNSK
+649 IASFNLK
-656 GAQIMTIHKS
+656 GTQIMTIHKS

-676 CERLGKPN
+676 CERLGKPKSN
-684 NESDKFLEEYNGTEL
+684 NSNQFLEEYNGAEL
-699 VCLYYRMKNRE
+699 LRLYYRMKNRE
-710 VVDKDYARALEKEK
+710 VVDKDYARALDKEE

-729 EEINAYY
+729 EETNVYY

-743 LGLVVVA
+743 LGLIVVA
-750 KDKDQKKDKKKDKE
+750 KDK
-764 ESKNKGMHE
+764 KGMHE
-773 KLDLKPLE
+773 KLDLAPLE
-781 EGEIAPVIASKKEPS
+781 EGEIVPVISSQKELS
-796 NASVLIKPHAYG
+796 SASVVIKPHAYG
-808 EQVQEIEEEPDSDY
+808 EQVQEIEEEPSDY

-861 YGFYGLDHQALEESL
+861 HGFYGLDYQALEESL
-876 ELFENDAEIQ
+876 ELFENDAKIQ

-892 ALKGE
+892 ALRGE
-897 VAFLSRGVV
+897 VAFLFEGVV

-943 EFLQTQ
+943 AFLQTQ

>member
-1 MDTNRQ
+1 MDTKRQ

-69 ESKEKSHKENIL
+69 ENEKEKSQNIL

-88 HLDPSLVQ
+88 HLNPDLVR
-96 NSAQKIYQRFLN
+96 NSAPKIYQRFLN

-134 ANFEVNEDTEAHQ
+134 ANFEVNEDTKAHQ
-147 QQLDERFLSALN
+147 QQLNESFLSALN
-159 SEQLEELSVFIT
+159 GEQLEELSVFIA
-171 QCLSHNSYTSNSILK
+171 QCLSYDNYTSDSILER
-186 LLRSLRNK
+186 LRSLKNK

-201 KREPAFD
+201 KKEPVFD
-208 EEGFLEKPR
+208 EKGFLDKLR
-217 NLNKQ
+217 SLNQQ
-222 IQSTE
+222 IQSVET
-227 IASDSAKKAI
+227 ASDAAKTAI

-251 WLKKKSEY
+251 WLEKKSEY
-259 NFFKKLKNEIPTL
+259 RYFKKFKDEIPTL
-272 ESECEAIENDLKSYY
+272 ESECEEIENDLKRYY
-287 EARETALFKKFPKFI
+287 EAKESALFKKFPKFI
-302 QLYDKAISKI
+302 QLYDKATSKI

-322 KVHALLSGYEEVP
+322 KVHALLNGYEEMP

-396 YAFRGGFSSLFESV
+396 YGFRGSFSSLFESV

-427 LIIHY
+427 LIINY

-438 KAYQNSSTTYLEQK
+438 KAYQNSPTAYLEQK
-452 YPETSRNKH
+452 YPKASSNKH
-461 ATDGYVKVSLVA
+461 ARDGYVKVSLVA
-473 NERELLLEQISQE
+473 DERELLL
-486 AKNLLEHGKELLLE
+486 K

-505 AKNLLEHGIEPKD
+505 AKNLLEHRIDPKD
-518 ITILCATNKDALE
+518 ITLLCATNDDALE
-531 IKNYLQENL
+531 IKNYLQKNL
-540 SEIRPSTE
+540 SAIRPSTE
-548 SSAQLSQ
+548 SSAKLSQ

-567 YALAEEEYKP
+567 YALAEEPYKP

-587 GYLHDDAIALFGFNP
+587 GYLHDDAIALAGFNP

-619 LYTECAQICLELALG
+619 LYGECAQICLELAVG
-634 CEDADEFLEKLEAKK
+634 CEDANEFLEKLEAKE
-649 IASFNSK
+649 IASFK
-656 GAQIMTIHKS
+656 AEGAQIMTIHKS

-676 CERLGKPN
+676 CERLGKPKSN
-684 NESDKFLEEYNGTEL
+684 NSNQFLEEYSGTEL
-699 VCLYYRMKNRE
+699 TRLYYRMKNRE
-710 VVDKDYARALEKEK
+710 VVDKDYARALDKEE

-729 EEINAYY
+729 EETNVYY

-743 LGLVVVA
+743 LGLIVVA
-750 KDKDQKKDKKKDKE
+750 KDKDQKKDKK
-764 ESKNKGMHE
+764 ESKNKGMRE
-773 KLDLKPLE
+773 KLDLFPLE
-781 EGEIAPVIASKKEPS
+781 EGEIAPVISSQKEPS
-796 NASVLIKPHAYG
+796 IPSVVIKPHAYG
-808 EQVQEIEEEPDSDY
+808 EQVQEIEEEPSDY

-847 RIPKKSVLEYLNYH
+847 NIPKKSVLEYLNYH
-861 YGFYGLDHQALEESL
+861 HGFYGLDYQALEESL
-876 ELFENDAEIQ
+876 ELFENDAKIQ

-897 VAFLSRGVV
+897 VAFLFEGVV

-943 EFLQTQ
+943 AFLQTQ